1 MKFKAREKR
10 NSGFTLVEMLAV
22 TAIVVILLAIG
33 MVAVVHYVRW
43 LRITEL
49 DNSAREIYLAAEN
62 RAVLLSAGGRL
73 DKLVEKADGKPMA
86 LPAEERGATP
96 LAAGGA
102 AGQTVQARYI
112 YYNGTAG
119 GGNEDVLAELLP
131 QGTIDPALRGGCFY
145 VVYEIKTDE
154 DGTQSGLG
162 SVTDVF
168 YAEESD
174 AWEDAANFETFYRA
188 WKGSSR
194 QKRLDEKKMFGY
206 YGGAA
211 AENGGANSLKAPLL
225 EVINGEE
232 LIVRLTY
239 SRPAGE
245 PRTAEVTLDYGG
257 CEVRLDQLT
266 QAKWLR
272 KDSEVTNPFQNTVT
286 HTREWVLDTLEKDGP
301 RFQEL
306 FQAGVGAFTGN
317 PGPIGENF
325 TVTARIRSTT
335 VASPDVV
342 NGPHNSLFA
351 DGSSRET
358 AYVENLRHLQN
369 LDHDFSKVEG
379 KKTAVQTG
387 DIDCGASMFTGY
399 EFVPIQNDEL
409 KSYCGSHAANEGAE
423 AAAHFIKGLTVTAA
437 SANGRNGG
445 LFATVQ
451 GDSAN
456 KQWSFQDVRLINAQ
470 VKAAEESTGRSLSAG
485 ALVGNAVD
493 ASFENC
499 WVYWEGEALE
509 ELKASIS
516 ETGLEDNHY
525 QITGSSAGGLAGRL
539 DGGTI
544 KNCLAATL
552 VKGTNTAGGL
562 VGLAEDTVTVE
573 RSYADC
579 YLTAGT
585 VAGLVGATDGTVSF
599 TNVYAAGFIN
609 NATEN
614 AAGLC
619 NKGKVVTGVTVTA
632 RNVYSAMHY
641 KNTENVTIIPLAE
654 GVVHNDTTRCYY
666 LNVDK
671 YGKTFKYMSEQT
683 FLTSMGDNFAWK
695 QSDSHPYS
703 LLTALN
709 AYPFPGLKDLPH
721 YGDWNAEFVKPALA
735 YFEKYQRIG
744 DGTAEYGFFTD
755 GVDSLKKD
763 TEVAGN
769 YTVPLD
775 GYAVA
780 FREEDLEGLNI
791 GINKDGGRITEFTIQ
806 IAFAYPNKDGA
817 IPTTPQAISYT
828 YRRNGDTDIYA
839 TDPAQTGGVIYYLA
853 PLPDEAVNSSYAS
866 EHFYQTVKFRIV
878 SGAASEEAVYV
889 YSPHFAKAM
898 AAMPEGMTESELEA
912 SIASMG
918 RWVQAYVRTPRHLRA
933 LSQFAAYYHTTEG
946 RSHTF
951 RQELDL
957 DYTAYKGYDWAAG
970 DGKTDPRIQAPIG
983 RFGAS
988 FNGVY
993 HGDCH
998 TIAGVKF
1005 QTAGVQYAGLFGLS
1019 VGTLQDIVYLMDPE
1033 QSVAAE
1039 RGGGSLYLGGLAGGN
1054 SGTIR
1059 NCAVAGAKLEIAI
1072 HNKGAAYVG
1081 GLVGLNEGTI
1091 RSCAAEVAGLS
1102 ASGDDYSNVYT
1113 GGLVGRNAGTGGS
1126 GIFTS
1131 YAVGYISGKVVE
1143 GSMVRVCGFVGY
1155 NTGYIEGSY
1164 AAARLESS
1172 GTGAEVY
1179 GFCGERLGTQ
1189 RDNYFVDRGNFTYR
1203 GEPYNGTY
1211 ATGAERA
1218 TPVSY
1223 QLMCVGDP
1231 AEDETKPKLAGMIP
1245 GGQAVNGNPPK
1256 EEGQE
1261 PPSFP
1266 LPTGVKDRHGDAVH
1280 YGQWPEELDLGNM
1293 GVYYW
1298 EKLEL
1303 PAASEADKTRQVY
1316 GVSMLKV
1323 DPDKSTVEKI
1333 STLSN
1338 ARSDGGV
1345 VTDYGYGWYYEAQK
1359 TGNSV
1364 KTEFAADGLYYMG
1377 NGGKEVQ
1384 WEDQPSDETVD
1395 KELAELMPGY
1405 QFQSYHSFVPNPNP
1419 NANGNSTGARAGLY
1433 ATGVK
1438 DKDGKEKTPNG
1449 TVTLKEENVKVTFEI
1464 NPHFADALAV
1474 DTLPDKWEKPEG
1486 EIAVSPGTEESN
1498 PYEVRAMGQ
1507 LSAINWNSTN
1517 RDTKTVINGWNNN
1530 TEFPYLSY
1538 GGQIRGYVWK
1548 QTHDIHGNSGIYT
1561 PIAEYYAHANNG
1573 GFGSLYGWFGGSFD
1587 GDDYVIENV
1596 NIQGQTSSVAGLFG
1610 VVFNG
1615 SLKNIVLYSSDGQGK
1630 ITNKIDSTM
1639 DSPWYSMGT
1648 LAGIASA
1655 RQGTAGYK
1663 GSAVENCSASGY
1675 TIKYKT
1681 YNRMDKGGNQEEGGS
1696 TIGGLLGASDMEL
1709 NKCAAVTNI
1718 EILKS
1723 DAVSTFGND
1732 NLRAGGLTGVCQNK
1746 ITNCYAGGSIDVTDG
1761 VIVKKQNGLF
1771 FGGIV
1776 GGGYF
1781 RELTVNGIGVKI
1793 GGGSIGAGGR
1803 MELTNCY
1810 SYVELP
1816 SENTVV
1822 YTTKGSMASSSNPTA
1837 SGAAVNT
1844 HIRAL
1849 YAIGGQGDG
1858 NSSYTAKNCYY
1869 LKSEVMK
1876 NNLSGVTTTMP
1887 YDDGNGGTFKLET
1900 DLALDRDSIQT
1911 VVLRADN
1918 KPLRIGGP
1926 DANGG
1931 PFVERRIS
1939 LTSDDV
1945 GEKFL
1950 ISYQANSSGYTYHSP
1965 DRDFLTIKIDEMDY
1979 QCLYVDKTASCMP
1992 IFTLERNGPTDD
2004 SKWVTF
2010 RGWAT
2015 GISGNQVTG
2024 LTMDPT
2030 DPTTLPV
2037 SSWNSLMAVTY
2048 NQLKVS
2054 NKTGA
2059 VLNRLDDFAP
2069 VTDTEG
2075 SFAIPGKYSYN
2086 AAARLQGLNYPF
2098 PTILTREGGSIHV
2111 HYGDWPLN
2119 GIERANGGAPIRL
2132 DLMQENKDTE
2142 QELLRLSA
2150 GVPGGGTWTLE
2161 EKTPAEGETPVMKA
2175 YLGDAE
2181 DTKEFT
2187 DTNGSCKQTV
2197 KGLKPGQTEVTVV
2210 YRQGGEEYRMPI
2222 TVQVTAPL
2230 RVKTRISPIYVFPG
2244 AQIKAPLVLCDDEG
2258 NELTEEKLAEVKIDL
2273 DKSQCKRPEELL
2285 EWATLHR
2292 DPDEGYY
2299 YLELTAVDDPE
2310 KIGQEP
2316 EALPVS
2322 VSYTYQGTEIE
2333 AEISTLSVQMK
2344 PLPEPETVTVEDKD
2358 VTRITFEAISLDEKD
2373 EAGVTVTAETTV
2385 KEVRVDRV
2393 KEPEPADPDNPATDP
2408 DAAADPAEKP
2418 EAKAEGNAVLLKN
2431 YAPDTEVTLT
2441 LTLELRR
2448 SDAGAD
2454 EPPITQIVP
2463 MTVNI
2468 PKAGPVTPEGDGT
2481 GTDQTENQ
2489 NTAGN
2494 AATEPETSQEAKLP
2508 EGADPALPAEKKAD
2522 PVPEEEAGAGE
2533 DGTAPEQ

>member
-73 DKLVEKADGKPMA
+73 DKLVTEAKGGTMA

-102 AGQTVQARYI
+102 AQQTAQARYI

-119 GGNEDVLAELLP
+119 SGEDVLAELLP

-211 AENGGANSLKAPLL
+211 AENGGANSLKEPQL
-225 EVINGEE
+225 EVINGEK

-239 SRPAGE
+239 SEPMGE

-266 QAKWLR
+266 QAKWMR
-272 KDSEVTNPFQNTVT
+272 KNDTVTNPFQNTVT

-306 FQAGVGAFTGN
+306 FQAGVGAVTGN
-317 PGPIGENF
+317 PGPMGGDF

-342 NGPHNSLFA
+342 SAPRNSLFA
-351 DGSSRET
+351 DGSGGET

-369 LDHDFSKVEG
+369 LDQNFSGVKG
-379 KKTAVQTG
+379 KKAAVQTG

-399 EFVPIQNDEL
+399 EFVPIQNDNDEL

-423 AAAHFIKGLTVTAA
+423 TAVHFIKGLKVTAT

-445 LFATVQ
+445 LFSTAPS
-451 GDSAN
+451 DME
-456 KQWSFQDVRLINAQ
+456 FQNVRLINASIKMSAG
-470 VKAAEESTGRSLSAG
+470 VPAG
-485 ALVGNAVD
+485 ALAGVATGTT
-493 ASFENC
+493 FTNC
-499 WVYWEGEALE
+499 WVYWEGEELE
-509 ELKASIS
+509 ELKASIPES
-516 ETGLEDNHY
+516 GLADNHY
-525 QITGSSAGGLAGRL
+525 QITGSSAGGLVGQL
-539 DGGTI
+539 NGGTI
-544 KNCLAATL
+544 TDCLAATL
-552 VKGTNTAGGL
+552 VKGTTAAGGL
-562 VGLAEDTVTVE
+562 VGQTTGVTVST
-573 RSYADC
+573 SYADC
-579 YLTAGT
+579 YLVAPTAGGLIGT
-585 VAGLVGATDGTVSF
+585 AGGTVMLA
-599 TNVYAAGFIN
+599 NVYAAGFIDN
-609 NATEN
+609 TVEGAK
-614 AAGLC
+614 AAGLLC
-619 NKGKVVTGVTVTA
+619 SGNATA
-632 RNVYSAMHY
+632 NHAYSAMHY
-641 KNTENVTIIPLAE
+641 ESTEGAIVPLAA
-654 GVVHNDTTRCYY
+654 GVTAGDGSRCYY
-666 LNVDK
+666 LGVDK
-671 YGKTFKYMSEQT
+671 DGQPYEDMIEQE
-683 FLTSMGDNFAWK
+683 FLTKMGADFGWK
-695 QSDSHPYS
+695 YSDSHPYS
-703 LLTALN
+703 LLKDLTT
-709 AYPFPGLKDLPH
+709 YPFPGLKELPH

-735 YFEKYQRIG
+735 YFEKYKPMG
-744 DGTAEYGFFTD
+744 DGTEQYGFYAD
-755 GVDSLKKD
+755 SVDTLKKD
-763 TEVAGN
+763 TEVEGN
-769 YTVPLD
+769 WTVPLD

-780 FREEDLEGLNI
+780 FRAED
-791 GINKDGGRITEFTIQ
+791 
-806 IAFAYPNKDGA
+806 A
-817 IPTTPQAISYT
+817 
-828 YRRNGDTDIYA
+828 NGDVRVTFTYYDEHG
-839 TDPAQTGGVIYYLA
+839 TEQTCDQAYHKNEGGIHDKLWEVEHKGETYYLA
-853 PLPDEAVNSSYAS
+853 ILPQEVIVGSDYAS
-866 EHFYQTVKFRIV
+866 ENFYQRLGISVKNGPITW
-878 SGAASEEAVYV
+878 AAYC
-889 YSPHFAKAM
+889 PHFAKTARPISEETTDRELANM
-898 AAMPEGMTESELEA
+898 AK
-912 SIASMG
+912 
-918 RWVQAYVRTPRHLRA
+918 QARHSVRTPRHLRA
-933 LSQFAAYYHTTEG
+933 LSGHGEYYHAAG
-946 RSHTF
+946 GQGYSF
-951 RQELDL
+951 SQELDL
-957 DYTAYKGYDWAAG
+957 DYTTYEGEIFEGENLAHYSWIDG
-970 DGKTDPRIQAPIG
+970 DGSTKSEKRIQAPIG
-983 RFGAS
+983 RSGAS

-993 HGDCH
+993 HGGCH

-1005 QTAGVQYAGLFGLS
+1005 QTAGEQYAGLFGLS
-1019 VGTLQDIVYLMDPE
+1019 VGTLQDIVYLMDPD
-1033 QSVAAE
+1033 QPVAAE

-1113 GGLVGRNAGTGGS
+1113 GGLVGRNAGAGGS

-1211 ATGAERA
+1211 ATGAETA
-1218 TPVSY
+1218 APVSY
-1223 QLMCVGDP
+1223 QLMCGGEP
-1231 AEDETKPKLAGMIP
+1231 AEGETRPKLAGMIQS
-1245 GGQAVNGNPPK
+1245 GRAVNGNPPK
-1256 EEGQE
+1256 KGEETS
-1261 PPSFP
+1261 PRFP
-1266 LPTGVKDRHGDAVH
+1266 LPTGVKDRHGAAVH

-1303 PAASEADKTRQVY
+1303 PAASGADKTRQVY

-1345 VTDYGYGWYYEAQK
+1345 VTDYGYGWYYETQEEA
-1359 TGNSV
+1359 GNTV
-1364 KTEFAADGLYYMG
+1364 ETEFDAKGLYYTED
-1377 NGGKEVQ
+1377 GGQVAP
-1384 WEDQPSDETVD
+1384 WTDQESDKAVD
-1395 KELAELMPGY
+1395 EKLAELMPGY
-1405 QFQSYHSFVPNPNP
+1405 AFQSYHSFVPNPNP
-1419 NANGNSTGARAGLY
+1419 NVNGNTGARAGLY
-1433 ATGVK
+1433 AIGVK
-1438 DKDGKEKTPNG
+1438 DEYGKEKTPNG
-1449 TVTLKEENVKVTFEI
+1449 TVTLEEGNVTVTFEV

-1474 DTLPDKWEKPEG
+1474 QTDMLPDKWKEPEG
-1486 EIAVSPGTEESN
+1486 EIAVSPGTKESN

-1517 RDTKTVINGWNNN
+1517 RDTKTVIDGESNN
-1530 TEFPYLSY
+1530 TQFPYLSY
-1538 GGQIRGYVWK
+1538 SGKTQAYTWL
-1548 QTHDIHGNSGIYT
+1548 QTHDLNGWGGTYT
-1561 PIAEYYAHANNG
+1561 PIAEYYDRSNANEDAK
-1573 GFGSLYGWFGGSFD
+1573 LKGWFGGTFD

-1596 NIQGQTSSVAGLFG
+1596 NIQGQESSCAGLFG
-1610 VVFNG
+1610 
-1615 SLKNIVLYSSDGQGK
+1615 IVY
-1630 ITNKIDSTM
+1630 N
-1639 DSPWYSMGT
+1639 GT
-1648 LAGIASA
+1648 LRSVILHSSNGEETISGFGGATGSVWYAMGGLAGLAASSKA
-1655 RQGTAGYK
+1655 EG
-1663 GSAVENCSASGY
+1663 AVENCAVSGY
-1675 TIKYKT
+1675 TVRASFQLKEAD
-1681 YNRMDKGGNQEEGGS
+1681 RSWGGANV
-1696 TIGGLLGASDMEL
+1696 GGLLGVSNMALKNCS
-1709 NKCAAVTNI
+1709 AVTDI
-1718 EILKS
+1718 KIKS
-1723 DAVSTFGND
+1723 CSPGND
-1732 NLRAGGLTGVCQNK
+1732 NMRVGGLVGVSQNK
-1746 ITNCYAGGSIDVTDG
+1746 FDKSKSDEYNINRTDCAVQNCYAGGSIVLGNNVTVNSG
-1761 VIVKKQNGLF
+1761 KGIYI
-1771 FGGIV
+1771 GGIV
-1776 GGGYF
+1776 GGSYVKPLSIDGY
-1781 RELTVNGIGVKI
+1781 VVGITGFGNNERNETNNTLI
-1793 GGGSIGAGGR
+1793 
-1803 MELTNCY
+1803 NCY
-1810 SYVELP
+1810 SYVTLP
-1816 SENTVV
+1816 KQDAHARLLGLFAVGGTGEI
-1822 YTTKGSMASSSNPTA
+1822 NPKQA
-1837 SGAAVNT
+1837 
-1844 HIRAL
+1844 
-1849 YAIGGQGDG
+1849 DG
-1858 NSSYTAKNCYY
+1858 VANHGVCTIQNCYY

-1876 NNLSGVTTTMP
+1876 NNL
-1887 YDDGNGGTFKLET
+1887 DGIYTVNSHQLKT
-1900 DLALDRDSIQT
+1900 DLDLTRDSVQMIARDEKGNIKRNT
-1911 VVLRADN
+1911 N
-1918 KPLRIGGP
+1918 
-1926 DANGG
+1926 NS
-1931 PFVERRIS
+1931 FVEQRLS

-1945 GEKFL
+1945 GKKFL
-1950 ISYQANSSGYTYHSP
+1950 VSYSDNGNSGWTYYRSVMFG
-1965 DRDFLTIKIDEMDY
+1965 DKT
-1979 QCLYVDKTASCMP
+1979 CLYRDDAASSCMP
-1992 IFTLERNGPTDD
+1992 IFTIEGVGPTDD
-2004 SKWVTF
+2004 SRWVTF
-2010 RGWAT
+2010 MGWAT
-2015 GISGNQVTG
+2015 GIANGKVG
-2024 LTMDPT
+2024 GVIADPT
-2030 DPTTLPV
+2030 KLAV
-2037 SSWNSLMAVTY
+2037 SAWNNLMAVTY

-2054 NKTGA
+2054 NGTGA
-2059 VLNRLDDFAP
+2059 VLSRLGAFDP

-2142 QELLRLSA
+2142 KEKLTLSA
-2150 GVPGGGTWTLE
+2150 GVPSGGTWTLVE
-2161 EKTPAEGETPVMKA
+2161 EPLAEGETPVMKA
-2175 YLGDAE
+2175 YWGDDE
-2181 DTKEFT
+2181 NSKTFHDTS
-2187 DTNGSCKQTV
+2187 GSCELTV

-2210 YRQGGEEYRMPI
+2210 YKQGVEEYRMPI

-2230 RVKTRISPIYVFPG
+2230 RVKTEVSPIYVFPG
-2244 AQIKAPLVLCDDEG
+2244 AQIRAPLVLCDDEG
-2258 NELTEEKLAEVKIDL
+2258 KELGPEKLKDVEINL
-2273 DKSQCKRPEELL
+2273 GKSQCKWPEELL
-2285 EWATLHR
+2285 EGATLHQ

-2299 YLELTAVDDPE
+2299 YLELTVVDDPE

-2344 PLPEPETVTVEDKD
+2344 ALPKPETDKD
-2358 VTRITFEAISLDEKD
+2358 GVTRIELPMVGEDGVDTIVTKVMVGGTELTKA
-2373 EAGVTVTAETTV
+2373 EAGNP
-2385 KEVRVDRV
+2385 VD
-2393 KEPEPADPDNPATDP
+2393 PADPDAPAPDP
-2408 DAAADPAEKP
+2408 VAVWVD
-2418 EAKAEGNAVLLKN
+2418 NAVLLKN
-2431 YAPDTEVTLT
+2431 YDPDTEVTLT

-2454 EPPITQIVP
+2454 ERPITQIVP
-2463 MTVNI
+2463 MTVTI
-2468 PKAGPVTPEGDGT
+2468 PKTDPVTPEGDGT
-2481 GTDQTENQ
+2481 GTDQTEKQ

-2494 AATEPETSQEAKLP
+2494 AAPEPEASQEAKLP
-2508 EGADPALPAEKKAD
+2508 EGAEKKTD

>member
-73 DKLVEKADGKPMA
+73 DKLVEKANGKTIA

-102 AGQTVQARYI
+102 AQQSAQARYI
-112 YYNGTAG
+112 YYDSAAG
-119 GGNEDVLAELLP
+119 GGEDVLAELLP

-145 VVYEIKTDE
+145 VVYEIKKDE

-174 AWEDAANFETFYRA
+174 PWKNEGFETFYQQ

-194 QKRLDEKKMFGY
+194 QRRLDEKKMFGY

-245 PRTAEVTLDYGG
+245 ARTAEVTLYYDG
-257 CEVRLDQLT
+257 CRVRLDELPRG
-266 QAKWLR
+266 KWWTEET
-272 KDSEVTNPFQNTVT
+272 KQDVFQNTVT
-286 HTREWVLDTLEKDGP
+286 HTCTWVLDTLKENGP
-301 RFQEL
+301 RFRDL
-306 FQAGVGAFTGN
+306 FDANLDAVTGN
-317 PGPIGENF
+317 PGPMGGDF

-342 NGPHNSLFA
+342 SAPRNSLFA
-351 DGSSRET
+351 DGSGGET

-369 LDHDFSKVEG
+369 LDQNFSGVKG
-379 KKTAVQTG
+379 KKAAVQTG
-387 DIDCGASMFTGY
+387 DIDCGASMFIGY
-399 EFVPIQNDEL
+399 EFVPIQNNEL

-423 AAAHFIKGLTVTAA
+423 AAAHFIKGLKVTAA

-445 LFATVQ
+445 LFSTVPS
-451 GDSAN
+451 GME
-456 KQWSFQDVRLINAQ
+456 FRDVCLINTS
-470 VKAAEESTGRSLSAG
+470 VKMGAGVSTGALAG
-485 ALVGNAVD
+485 VATNTT
-493 ASFENC
+493 FTNC

-509 ELKASIS
+509 ELKASIP
-516 ETGLEDNHY
+516 ETGLEDKHY
-525 QITGSSAGGLAGRL
+525 QITGSSAGGLVGEL
-539 DGGTI
+539 NGGMI
-544 KNCLAATL
+544 KGCLAATL

-585 VAGLVGATDGTVSF
+585 VAGLVGATDGTVRF

-609 NATEN
+609 NATVN

-619 NKGKVVTGVTVTA
+619 NKGKAVLGVAVTA
-632 RNVYSAMHY
+632 QNVYSAMNY
-641 KNTENVTIIPLAE
+641 KNTEITIIPLAE
-654 GVVHNDTTRCYY
+654 GVGHSDTAHRYY
-666 LNVDK
+666 LNVDEN
-671 YGKTFKYMSEQT
+671 GKSFKGMTEQA
-683 FLTSMGDNFAWK
+683 FLTSMGAGFEWK

-735 YFEKYQRIG
+735 YFEKYQKIG
-744 DGTAEYGFFTD
+744 GGTAEYGFFTD

-763 TEVAGN
+763 TEVEGK

-780 FREEDLEGLNI
+780 FREEDLKELGIAVKDSDGTAKAFKLNI
-791 GINKDGGRITEFTIQ
+791 Q
-806 IAFAYPNKDGA
+806 FAYPDEKGA
-817 IPTTPQAISYT
+817 MKKPDPKTYT
-828 YRRNGDTDIYA
+828 YGENLYTVEV
-839 TDPAQTGGVIYYLA
+839 GGVTYYLA
-853 PLPDEAVNSSYAS
+853 PLPDDAINSKYAS
-866 EHFYQTVKFRIV
+866 EHFYQTVKFKIV
-878 SGAASEEAVYV
+878 SGATSEEAVYV
-889 YSPHFAKAM
+889 YSPHFARTAS
-898 AAMPEGMTESELEA
+898 AMPEGMTESELEA

-933 LSQFAAYYHTTEG
+933 LSQFTAYYHTTEG

-970 DGKTDPRIQAPIG
+970 DDKTDLRIQEPIG

-993 HGDCH
+993 HGGCH

-1033 QSVAAE
+1033 QPVAAE

-1211 ATGAERA
+1211 ATGAETA

-1223 QLMCVGDP
+1223 QLMCGGDP
-1231 AEDETKPKLAGMIP
+1231 ADGEKKPVLEEKGMAP
-1245 GGQAVNGNPPK
+1245 GGWAVNGNPPK
-1256 EEGQE
+1256 EGEE
-1261 PPSFP
+1261 TSPRFP

-1419 NANGNSTGARAGLY
+1419 NANGNSIGARAGLY

-1438 DKDGKEKTPNG
+1438 DKDGKEGTPNG

-1517 RDTKTVINGWNNN
+1517 RDTKTVIDGESNN
-1530 TEFPYLSY
+1530 TQFPYLSY
-1538 GGQIRGYVWK
+1538 SGKTQAYTWL
-1548 QTHDIHGNSGIYT
+1548 QTHDLNGWGGTYT
-1561 PIAEYYAHANNG
+1561 PIAEYYDRSNANEDAK
-1573 GFGSLYGWFGGSFD
+1573 LKGWFGGTFD

-1596 NIQGQTSSVAGLFG
+1596 NIQGQESSCAGLFG
-1610 VVFNG
+1610 
-1615 SLKNIVLYSSDGQGK
+1615 IVY
-1630 ITNKIDSTM
+1630 N
-1639 DSPWYSMGT
+1639 GT
-1648 LAGIASA
+1648 LRSVILHSSNGEETISGFGGATGSVWYAMGGLAGLAASSKPE
-1655 RQGTAGYK
+1655 G
-1663 GSAVENCSASGY
+1663 AVENCAVSGY
-1675 TIKYKT
+1675 TVRASFQLKEA
-1681 YNRMDKGGNQEEGGS
+1681 NNSWGGANV
-1696 TIGGLLGASDMEL
+1696 GGLLGVSNMALKNCS
-1709 NKCAAVTNI
+1709 AVTDIKI
-1718 EILKS
+1718 ESCSPGK
-1723 DAVSTFGND
+1723 D
-1732 NLRAGGLTGVCQNK
+1732 NMRVGGLVGVSQNK
-1746 ITNCYAGGSIDVTDG
+1746 FDKSMSDEYNINRTDCAVQNCYAGGSIVLGNNVTVNSG
-1761 VIVKKQNGLF
+1761 KGIYI
-1771 FGGIV
+1771 GGIV
-1776 GGGYF
+1776 GGSYVKPLSIDGY
-1781 RELTVNGIGVKI
+1781 VVGITGFGNNERNETNNTLI
-1793 GGGSIGAGGR
+1793 
-1803 MELTNCY
+1803 NCY
-1810 SYVELP
+1810 SYVTLP
-1816 SENTVV
+1816 KQDAHARLLGLFAVGGTGEI
-1822 YTTKGSMASSSNPTA
+1822 NPKQA
-1837 SGAAVNT
+1837 
-1844 HIRAL
+1844 
-1849 YAIGGQGDG
+1849 DG
-1858 NSSYTAKNCYY
+1858 VANHGVCTIQNCYY

-1876 NNLSGVTTTMP
+1876 NNL
-1887 YDDGNGGTFKLET
+1887 DGIYTVNSHQLKT
-1900 DLALDRDSIQT
+1900 DLDLTRDSVQVIARDEKGNIKRNT
-1911 VVLRADN
+1911 N
-1918 KPLRIGGP
+1918 
-1926 DANGG
+1926 NS
-1931 PFVERRIS
+1931 FVEQRLS

-1945 GEKFL
+1945 GKKFL
-1950 ISYQANSSGYTYHSP
+1950 VSYSDNGNSGWTYYRSVMFG
-1965 DRDFLTIKIDEMDY
+1965 DKT
-1979 QCLYVDKTASCMP
+1979 CLYRDDAASSCMP
-1992 IFTLERNGPTDD
+1992 IFTIEGVGPTGD
-2004 SKWVTF
+2004 SRWVTF
-2010 RGWAT
+2010 MGWAT
-2015 GISGNQVTG
+2015 GIANGKVG
-2024 LTMDPT
+2024 GVIADPT
-2030 DPTTLPV
+2030 KLAV
-2037 SSWNSLMAVTY
+2037 SAWNNLMAVTY

-2054 NKTGA
+2054 NGTGA
-2059 VLNRLDDFAP
+2059 VLSRLGAFDP

-2142 QELLRLSA
+2142 KEKLTLSA
-2150 GVPGGGTWTLE
+2150 GVPSGGTWTLVE
-2161 EKTPAEGETPVMKA
+2161 EEGETPVMKA
-2175 YLGDAE
+2175 YWGDDE
-2181 DTKEFT
+2181 NSKTFHDTS
-2187 DTNGSCKQTV
+2187 GSCELTV

-2210 YRQGGEEYRMPI
+2210 YKQGVEEYRMPI

-2230 RVKTRISPIYVFPG
+2230 RVKTEVSPIYVFPG
-2244 AQIKAPLVLCDDEG
+2244 AQIRAPLVLCDDEG
-2258 NELTEEKLAEVKIDL
+2258 KELGPEKLKDVEINL
-2273 DKSQCKRPEELL
+2273 GKSQCKWPEELL
-2285 EWATLHR
+2285 EGATLHQ

-2299 YLELTAVDDPE
+2299 YLELTVVDDPE

-2344 PLPEPETVTVEDKD
+2344 PLPKPETVTVEGED
-2358 VTRITFEAISLDEKD
+2358 VTQITFEAISLDEKD

-2385 KEVRVDRV
+2385 KEVRIDSV

-2408 DAAADPAEKP
+2408 DAATDPAEKP

-2431 YAPDTEVTLT
+2431 YDPDTEVTLT

-2454 EPPITQIVP
+2454 ERPITQIVP
-2463 MTVNI
+2463 MTVTI
-2468 PKAGPVTPEGDGT
+2468 PKTDPVTPEGDGT
-2481 GTDQTENQ
+2481 GTDQTEKQ

-2494 AATEPETSQEAKLP
+2494 AAPEPEASQEAKLP
-2508 EGADPALPAEKKAD
+2508 EGAEKKTD

-2533 DGTAPEQ
+2533 DGTAREQ

>member
-73 DKLVEKADGKPMA
+73 DKLVEKAKDGTMA
-86 LPAEERGATP
+86 LPAEERGSTP

-102 AGQTVQARYI
+102 AGQTVQAQYI
-112 YYNGTAG
+112 YYDSAAG
-119 GGNEDVLAELLP
+119 SGEDVLAELLP

-145 VVYEIKTDE
+145 VVYEIKKDE

-174 AWEDAANFETFYRA
+174 PWKDEGFETFYQA

-194 QKRLDEKKMFGY
+194 QKRLDEQKMFGY

-239 SRPAGE
+239 SEPMGE
-245 PRTAEVTLDYGG
+245 PRTAEVTLNYGG
-257 CEVRLDQLT
+257 CKVRLDQLT
-266 QAKWLR
+266 QAKWMR
-272 KDSEVTNPFQNTVT
+272 KNDTVTNPFQNTVT

-301 RFQEL
+301 RFQDL
-306 FQAGVGAFTGN
+306 FQAGVGAVTGT
-317 PGPIGENF
+317 PGPMGGDF
-325 TVTARIRSTT
+325 TVTATIRSTT

-342 NGPHNSLFA
+342 IGPHNSLFA
-351 DGSSRET
+351 DGSGEET

-409 KSYCGSHAANEGAE
+409 KSYCGSYAASEGADSVT
-423 AAAHFIKGLTVTAA
+423 HFIKGLTVTAA

-456 KQWSFQDVRLINAQ
+456 KQWSFQDVRLINTRI
-470 VKAAEESTGRSLSAG
+470 AANDGLKPVPAG
-485 ALVGNAVD
+485 ALAGVATNTT
-493 ASFENC
+493 FTNC

-509 ELKASIS
+509 ALKVSIPES
-516 ETGLEDNHY
+516 GLKDNHY
-525 QITGSSAGGLAGRL
+525 QITGTNAGGLVGEL
-539 DGGTI
+539 NGGMI
-544 KNCLAATL
+544 KGCLAATL

-585 VAGLVGATDGTVSF
+585 VAGLVGATDGTVRF

-609 NATEN
+609 NATVN

-619 NKGKVVTGVTVTA
+619 NKGKAVLGVAVTA
-632 RNVYSAMHY
+632 QNVYSAMNY
-641 KNTENVTIIPLAE
+641 KNTEITIIPLAE
-654 GVVHNDTTRCYY
+654 GVGHSDTAHRYY
-666 LNVDK
+666 LNVDEN
-671 YGKTFKYMSEQT
+671 GKSFKNMTEQA
-683 FLTSMGDNFAWK
+683 FLTSMEAGFEWK

-703 LLTALN
+703 LLMALN

-735 YFEKYQRIG
+735 YFEKYQNEG
-744 DGTAEYGFFTD
+744 GTVEYGLFAD

-763 TEVAGN
+763 TEVKGK

-780 FREEDLEGLNI
+780 FREEDLKELGIAVKDSDGTAKAFKLNI
-791 GINKDGGRITEFTIQ
+791 Q
-806 IAFAYPNKDGA
+806 FAYPDEKGA
-817 IPTTPQAISYT
+817 MKKPDPKTYT
-828 YRRNGDTDIYA
+828 YGENLYTVEV
-839 TDPAQTGGVIYYLA
+839 GGVTYYLA
-853 PLPDEAVNSSYAS
+853 PLPDDAINSKHAS
-866 EHFYQTVKFRIV
+866 EHFYQTVKFQIAN
-878 SGAASEEAVYV
+878 GAGSEEAVYV
-889 YSPHFAKAM
+889 YSPHFART
-898 AAMPEGMTESELEA
+898 AASMPEDMTESELEA

-918 RWVQAYVRTPRHLRA
+918 RWVQAYVRTPRHLQA

-957 DYTAYKGYDWAAG
+957 DYTAYEGYDWAAG
-970 DGKTDPRIQAPIG
+970 DDKPDRRIQDPIG

-1019 VGTLQDIVYLMDPE
+1019 VGTLQDIVYLMDPD
-1033 QSVAAE
+1033 QPVTAE

-1059 NCAVAGAKLEIAI
+1059 NCAVAGAKLEIAV

-1223 QLMCVGDP
+1223 QLMCGGEP
-1231 AEDETKPKLAGMIP
+1231 AEGEKKPVLVKKGMEP
-1245 GGQAVNGNPPK
+1245 DGRAVNGNPPK
-1256 EEGQE
+1256 EGEE
-1261 PPSFP
+1261 TSLRFP

-1303 PAASEADKTRQVY
+1303 PAASGADKTRQVY

-1345 VTDYGYGWYYEAQK
+1345 VTDYGYGWYYETQEEA
-1359 TGNSV
+1359 GNTV
-1364 KTEFAADGLYYMG
+1364 ETEFDAKGLYYTED
-1377 NGGKEVQ
+1377 GGQVAP
-1384 WEDQPSDETVD
+1384 WTDQESDKAVD
-1395 KELAELMPGY
+1395 EKLAELMPGY
-1405 QFQSYHSFVPNPNP
+1405 AFQSYHSFVPNPNP

-1438 DKDGKEKTPNG
+1438 DEYGKEKTPNG
-1449 TVTLKEENVKVTFEI
+1449 TVTLTQGVEVTFEV

-1474 DTLPDKWEKPEG
+1474 QTDMLPDKWKEPEG
-1486 EIAVSPGTEESN
+1486 EIAVSPGTKESN

-1517 RDTKTVINGWNNN
+1517 RDTKTVIDGESNN
-1530 TEFPYLSY
+1530 TQFPYLSY
-1538 GGQIRGYVWK
+1538 SGKTQAYTWL
-1548 QTHDIHGNSGIYT
+1548 QTHDLNGWGGTYT
-1561 PIAEYYAHANNG
+1561 PIAEYYDRSNANEDAE
-1573 GFGSLYGWFGGSFD
+1573 LKGWFGGTFD

-1596 NIQGQTSSVAGLFG
+1596 NIQGQESSCAGLFG
-1610 VVFNG
+1610 
-1615 SLKNIVLYSSDGQGK
+1615 IVY
-1630 ITNKIDSTM
+1630 N
-1639 DSPWYSMGT
+1639 GT
-1648 LAGIASA
+1648 LRSVILHSSNGEETISGFGGATGSVWYAMGGLAGLAASSKA
-1655 RQGTAGYK
+1655 EG
-1663 GSAVENCSASGY
+1663 AVENCAVSGY
-1675 TIKYKT
+1675 TVRASFQLKEAD
-1681 YNRMDKGGNQEEGGS
+1681 RSWGGANV
-1696 TIGGLLGASDMEL
+1696 GGLLGVSNMALKNCS
-1709 NKCAAVTNI
+1709 AVTDIKI
-1718 EILKS
+1718 ESCSPGK
-1723 DAVSTFGND
+1723 D
-1732 NLRAGGLTGVCQNK
+1732 NMRVGGLVGVSQNK
-1746 ITNCYAGGSIDVTDG
+1746 FDKSMSDEYNINRTDCAVQNCYAGGSISLGNGVTVNNEKG
-1761 VIVKKQNGLF
+1761 IYI
-1771 FGGIV
+1771 GGIV
-1776 GGGYF
+1776 GGSYVKPLSIDGYVVGITGF
-1781 RELTVNGIGVKI
+1781 GNNGRNETNNTLI
-1793 GGGSIGAGGR
+1793 
-1803 MELTNCY
+1803 NCY
-1810 SYVELP
+1810 SYVTLP
-1816 SENTVV
+1816 KQDAHTRLLGLFAVGGTGEI
-1822 YTTKGSMASSSNPTA
+1822 NPK
-1837 SGAAVNT
+1837 
-1844 HIRAL
+1844 
-1849 YAIGGQGDG
+1849 QDDG
-1858 NSSYTAKNCYY
+1858 VANHGVCTIQNCYY

-1876 NNLSGVTTTMP
+1876 NNP
-1887 YDDGNGGTFKLET
+1887 DGFDVIRPAGKLKT
-1900 DLALDRDSIQT
+1900 NLDLDRNAVQ
-1911 VVLRADN
+1911 VVALREDN
-1918 KPLRIGGP
+1918 KPLRTTGG
-1926 DANGG
+1926 DTG
-1931 PFVERRIS
+1931 PFVEYQKS
-1939 LTSDDV
+1939 LTADDV
-1945 GEKFL
+1945 GHDFVLSHEQ
-1950 ISYQANSSGYTYHSP
+1950 SNNSGWTYHQSFARNENGKKYTY
-1965 DRDFLTIKIDEMDY
+1965 
-1979 QCLYVDKTASCMP
+1979 LYDGTLSAGTP
-1992 IFTLERNGPTDD
+1992 IFRINDEHPNGHPADD
-2004 SKWVTF
+2004 GLWATF
-2010 RGWAT
+2010 MGWAT
-2015 GISGNQVTG
+2015 GAANGLPDG
-2024 LTMDPT
+2024 LTT
-2030 DPTTLPV
+2030 DPRTFVNMNVP
-2037 SSWNSLMAVTY
+2037 MAVTY
-2048 NQLKVS
+2048 AQMSDKAMC
-2054 NKTGA
+2054 GY
-2059 VLNRLDDFAP
+2059 LNRGSGAKQFHP

-2142 QELLRLSA
+2142 KEKLTLSA
-2150 GVPGGGTWTLE
+2150 GVPSGGTWTLVE
-2161 EKTPAEGETPVMKA
+2161 EEGETPVMKA
-2175 YLGDAE
+2175 YWGDDE
-2181 DTKEFT
+2181 NSETFHDTS
-2187 DTNGSCKQTV
+2187 GSCELTV

-2210 YRQGGEEYRMPI
+2210 YKQGVEEYRMPI

-2230 RVKTRISPIYVFPG
+2230 RVKTEVSPIYVFPG
-2244 AQIKAPLVLCDDEG
+2244 AQIRAPLVLCDDEG
-2258 NELTEEKLAEVKIDL
+2258 KELGPEKLKDVEINL
-2273 DKSQCKRPEELL
+2273 GKSQCKWPEELL
-2285 EWATLHR
+2285 KGATLHQ

-2299 YLELTAVDDPE
+2299 YLELTVVDDPE

-2344 PLPEPETVTVEDKD
+2344 PLPKPETDKD
-2358 VTRITFEAISLDEKD
+2358 GVTRIELPMVGEDGVDTIVTKVMVGGTELTKA
-2373 EAGVTVTAETTV
+2373 EAGNP
-2385 KEVRVDRV
+2385 VD
-2393 KEPEPADPDNPATDP
+2393 PADPDAPAPDP
-2408 DAAADPAEKP
+2408 VAVWVD
-2418 EAKAEGNAVLLKN
+2418 NAVLLKN
-2431 YAPDTEVTLT
+2431 YASDTEVTLT

-2448 SDAGAD
+2448 SGAGAD
-2454 EPPITQIVP
+2454 GPITQIVP
-2463 MTVNI
+2463 MTVTI
-2468 PKAGPVTPEGDGT
+2468 PKTDPVTPEGDGT
-2481 GTDQTENQ
+2481 GTDQTEKQ

-2494 AATEPETSQEAKLP
+2494 AIPEPEASQEAKLP
-2508 EGADPALPAEKKAD
+2508 EGAEKKTD

>member
-73 DKLVEKADGKPMA
+73 DKLVEKANGKTMA

-102 AGQTVQARYI
+102 AQQTAQARYI

-119 GGNEDVLAELLP
+119 GGEDVMAELLP

-174 AWEDAANFETFYRA
+174 PWKNEGFETFYQV

-194 QKRLDEKKMFGY
+194 QKRLEEQKMFGY

-245 PRTAEVTLDYGG
+245 ARTAEVTLYYGG
-257 CEVRLDQLT
+257 SKVRLDQLSKV
-266 QAKWLR
+266 KWWTEETER
-272 KDSEVTNPFQNTVT
+272 DVFQNTVT
-286 HTREWVLDTLEKDGP
+286 HTCTWVLDTLKENGP
-301 RFQEL
+301 RFRDL
-306 FQAGVGAFTGN
+306 FVGNLDAVTGE
-317 PGPIGENF
+317 PGPMGGNF

-342 NGPHNSLFA
+342 SAPRNSLFA
-351 DGSSRET
+351 DGSGGET

-369 LDHDFSKVEG
+369 LDHNFSKVEG
-379 KKTAVQTG
+379 KKAAVQTG

-409 KSYCGSHAANEGAE
+409 KSYCGSYAASEGAE
-423 AAAHFIKGLTVTAA
+423 AAAHFIKGMKVTAA

-445 LFATVQ
+445 LFSTVPS
-451 GDSAN
+451 GME
-456 KQWSFQDVRLINAQ
+456 FRDVCLINSS
-470 VKAAEESTGRSLSAG
+470 VKMGAGVSTGALAG
-485 ALVGNAVD
+485 VATNTT
-493 ASFENC
+493 FTNC

-509 ELKASIS
+509 ELKASIP

-525 QITGSSAGGLAGRL
+525 QITGSSAGGLVGQL
-539 DGGTI
+539 NGGTI
-544 KNCLAATL
+544 TDCLAATL
-552 VKGTNTAGGL
+552 VKGTTAAGGL
-562 VGLAEDTVTVE
+562 VGQTTGVTVST
-573 RSYADC
+573 SYADC
-579 YLTAGT
+579 YLVAPTAGGLIGT
-585 VAGLVGATDGTVSF
+585 AGGTVMLA
-599 TNVYAAGFIN
+599 NVYAAGFIDN
-609 NATEN
+609 TVEGAK
-614 AAGLC
+614 AAGLLC
-619 NKGKVVTGVTVTA
+619 SGNATA
-632 RNVYSAMHY
+632 NHAYSAMHY
-641 KNTENVTIIPLAE
+641 ESTEGAIVPLAA
-654 GVVHNDTTRCYY
+654 GVTAGDGSRCYY
-666 LNVDK
+666 LGVDK
-671 YGKTFKYMSEQT
+671 DGKPYEDMIEQE
-683 FLTSMGDNFAWK
+683 FLTKMGADFGWK
-695 QSDSHPYS
+695 YSDSHPYS
-703 LLTALN
+703 LLKDLTT
-709 AYPFPGLKDLPH
+709 YPFPGLKELPH

-735 YFEKYQRIG
+735 YFEKYKPMG
-744 DGTAEYGFFTD
+744 DGTEQYGFYAD
-755 GVDSLKKD
+755 SVDTLKKD
-763 TEVAGN
+763 TEVEGN
-769 YTVPLD
+769 WTVPLD

-780 FREEDLEGLNI
+780 FRAED
-791 GINKDGGRITEFTIQ
+791 
-806 IAFAYPNKDGA
+806 A
-817 IPTTPQAISYT
+817 
-828 YRRNGDTDIYA
+828 NGDVRVTFTYYDEHGA
-839 TDPAQTGGVIYYLA
+839 EQTCDQAYHKNEGGIHDKLWEVEHKGETYYLA
-853 PLPDEAVNSSYAS
+853 ILPQEVIVGSDYAS
-866 EHFYQTVKFRIV
+866 ENFYQRLGISVENGPITW
-878 SGAASEEAVYV
+878 AAYC
-889 YSPHFAKAM
+889 PHFAKTARPISEETTDRELANM
-898 AAMPEGMTESELEA
+898 AK
-912 SIASMG
+912 
-918 RWVQAYVRTPRHLRA
+918 QARHSVRTPRHLRA
-933 LSQFAAYYHTTEG
+933 LSGHGEYYHAAG
-946 RSHTF
+946 GQGYSF
-951 RQELDL
+951 SQELDL
-957 DYTAYKGYDWAAG
+957 DYTTYEGEIFEGENLAHYSWIDG
-970 DGKTDPRIQAPIG
+970 DGSTKSEKRIQAPIG
-983 RFGAS
+983 RSGAS

-993 HGDCH
+993 HGGCH

-1005 QTAGVQYAGLFGLS
+1005 QTAGEQYAGLFGLS
-1019 VGTLQDIVYLMDPE
+1019 VGTLQDIAYLMDPD
-1033 QSVAAE
+1033 QPVAAE

-1113 GGLVGRNAGTGGS
+1113 GGLVGRNAGAGGS
-1126 GIFTS
+1126 GIFAS
-1131 YAVGYISGKVVE
+1131 YAVGWISGKVVE

-1211 ATGAERA
+1211 ATGAETA
-1218 TPVSY
+1218 APVSY
-1223 QLMCVGDP
+1223 QLMCGGEP
-1231 AEDETKPKLAGMIP
+1231 AEGETRPKLAGMIQ
-1245 GGQAVNGNPPK
+1245 GGRAVNGNPPK
-1256 EEGQE
+1256 KGEETS
-1261 PPSFP
+1261 PRFP
-1266 LPTGVKDRHGDAVH
+1266 LPTGVKDRHGAAVH

-1303 PAASEADKTRQVY
+1303 PAASGADKTRQVY

-1345 VTDYGYGWYYEAQK
+1345 VTDYGYGWYYETQEEA
-1359 TGNSV
+1359 GNTV
-1364 KTEFAADGLYYMG
+1364 ETEFDAKGLYYTED
-1377 NGGKEVQ
+1377 GGQVAP
-1384 WEDQPSDETVD
+1384 WTDQESDKAVD
-1395 KELAELMPGY
+1395 EKLAELMPGY
-1405 QFQSYHSFVPNPNP
+1405 AFQSYHSFVPNPNP

-1438 DKDGKEKTPNG
+1438 DEYGKEKTPNG
-1449 TVTLKEENVKVTFEI
+1449 TVTLTQGVEVTFEV

-1474 DTLPDKWEKPEG
+1474 QTDMLPDKWKEPEG
-1486 EIAVSPGTEESN
+1486 EIAVSPGTKESN

-1517 RDTKTVINGWNNN
+1517 RNTKTVIDGESNN
-1530 TEFPYLSY
+1530 TQFPYLSY
-1538 GGQIRGYVWK
+1538 SGKTQAYTWL
-1548 QTHDIHGNSGIYT
+1548 QTHDLNGWGGTYT
-1561 PIAEYYAHANNG
+1561 PIAEYYDRSNANEDAK
-1573 GFGSLYGWFGGSFD
+1573 LKGWFGGTFD

-1596 NIQGQTSSVAGLFG
+1596 NIQGQESSCAGLFG
-1610 VVFNG
+1610 
-1615 SLKNIVLYSSDGQGK
+1615 IVY
-1630 ITNKIDSTM
+1630 N
-1639 DSPWYSMGT
+1639 GT
-1648 LAGIASA
+1648 LRSVILHSSNGEETISGFGGATGSVWYAMGGLAGLAASSKA
-1655 RQGTAGYK
+1655 EG
-1663 GSAVENCSASGY
+1663 AVENCAVSGY
-1675 TIKYKT
+1675 TVRASFQLKEAD
-1681 YNRMDKGGNQEEGGS
+1681 RSWGGANV
-1696 TIGGLLGASDMEL
+1696 GGLLGVSNMALKNCS
-1709 NKCAAVTNI
+1709 AVTDIKI
-1718 EILKS
+1718 ESCSPGK
-1723 DAVSTFGND
+1723 D
-1732 NLRAGGLTGVCQNK
+1732 NMRVGGLVGVSQNK
-1746 ITNCYAGGSIDVTDG
+1746 FDKSMSDEYNINRTDCAVQNCYAGGSISLGNGVTVNNEKG
-1761 VIVKKQNGLF
+1761 IYI
-1771 FGGIV
+1771 GGIV
-1776 GGGYF
+1776 GGSYVKPLSIDGY
-1781 RELTVNGIGVKI
+1781 VVGITGFGNNERNETNNTLI
-1793 GGGSIGAGGR
+1793 
-1803 MELTNCY
+1803 NCY
-1810 SYVELP
+1810 SYVTLP
-1816 SENTVV
+1816 KRDAHARLLGLFAVGGTGEI
-1822 YTTKGSMASSSNPTA
+1822 NPK
-1837 SGAAVNT
+1837 
-1844 HIRAL
+1844 
-1849 YAIGGQGDG
+1849 QDDG
-1858 NSSYTAKNCYY
+1858 VANHGVCTIQNCYY

-1876 NNLSGVTTTMP
+1876 NNL
-1887 YDDGNGGTFKLET
+1887 DGFDVIRPAGKLKT
-1900 DLALDRDSIQT
+1900 NLDLARNAVQ
-1911 VVLRADN
+1911 VVALREDN
-1918 KPLRIGGP
+1918 KPLRTTGG
-1926 DANGG
+1926 DTG
-1931 PFVERRIS
+1931 PFVEYQKS
-1939 LTSDDV
+1939 LTADDV
-1945 GEKFL
+1945 GHDFVLSHEQ
-1950 ISYQANSSGYTYHSP
+1950 SNNSGWTYHQSFARNENGKKYTY
-1965 DRDFLTIKIDEMDY
+1965 
-1979 QCLYVDKTASCMP
+1979 LYDGTLSAGTP
-1992 IFTLERNGPTDD
+1992 IFRINDEHPNGHPADD
-2004 SKWVTF
+2004 GLWATF
-2010 RGWAT
+2010 MGWAT
-2015 GISGNQVTG
+2015 GAANGLPDG
-2024 LTMDPT
+2024 LTT
-2030 DPTTLPV
+2030 DPRTFVNMNVP
-2037 SSWNSLMAVTY
+2037 MAVTY
-2048 NQLKVS
+2048 AQMSDKAMC
-2054 NKTGA
+2054 GY
-2059 VLNRLDDFAP
+2059 LNRGSGAKQFHP

-2142 QELLRLSA
+2142 KEKLTLSA
-2150 GVPGGGTWTLE
+2150 GVPSGGTWTLVE
-2161 EKTPAEGETPVMKA
+2161 EEGETPVMKA
-2175 YLGDAE
+2175 YWGDDE
-2181 DTKEFT
+2181 NSKTFHDTS
-2187 DTNGSCKQTV
+2187 GSCELTV

-2210 YRQGGEEYRMPI
+2210 YKQGVEEYRMPI

-2230 RVKTRISPIYVFPG
+2230 RVKTEVSPIYVFPG
-2244 AQIKAPLVLCDDEG
+2244 AQIRAPLVLCDDEG
-2258 NELTEEKLAEVKIDL
+2258 KELGPEKLKDVEINL
-2273 DKSQCKRPEELL
+2273 GKSQCKWPEELL
-2285 EWATLHR
+2285 SEAELKKDDT
-2292 DPDEGYY
+2292 DEYY
-2299 YLELTAVDDPE
+2299 YLELTAVNDPE

-2344 PLPEPETVTVEDKD
+2344 PLPEPETVTVEGKD
-2358 VTRITFEAISLDEKD
+2358 VTQITFEAISLDEKD

-2385 KEVRVDRV
+2385 KEVRIDSV
-2393 KEPEPADPDNPATDP
+2393 KEPEPAAPDNPATDP
-2408 DAAADPAEKP
+2408 DAATDPAEKP

-2431 YAPDTEVTLT
+2431 YDPDTEVTLT

-2454 EPPITQIVP
+2454 ERPITQIVP
-2463 MTVNI
+2463 MTVTI
-2468 PKAGPVTPEGDGT
+2468 PKTDPVTPEGDGT
-2481 GTDQTENQ
+2481 GTDQTEKQ

-2494 AATEPETSQEAKLP
+2494 AAPEPEASQEAKLP
-2508 EGADPALPAEKKAD
+2508 EGAEKKTD

>member
-73 DKLVEKADGKPMA
+73 DKLVEKVEGGTMA

-102 AGQTVQARYI
+102 AQQTAQARYI

-145 VVYEIKTDE
+145 VVYEIKKDE

-232 LIVRLTY
+232 LTVRLTY

-342 NGPHNSLFA
+342 SAPRNSLFA
-351 DGSSRET
+351 DGSGEET

-369 LDHDFSKVEG
+369 LDHDFSEVEG
-379 KKTAVQTG
+379 KTAAVQTG
-387 DIDCGASMFTGY
+387 DIDCGASMFAGY
-399 EFVPIQNDEL
+399 EFEPIENDKL

-423 AAAHFIKGLTVTAA
+423 VSVHFIKGLKVTQKSA
-437 SANGRNGG
+437 SGKSGG
-445 LFATVQ
+445 LFATVRS
-451 GDSAN
+451 GMEFRN
-456 KQWSFQDVRLINAQ
+456 VRLINTS
-470 VKAAEESTGRSLSAG
+470 VKTGGVPAG
-485 ALVGNAVD
+485 ALVGIAESTEFNG
-493 ASFENC
+493 C
-499 WVYWEGEALE
+499 WIYWEGEALE

-516 ETGLEDNHY
+516 EAGLEDNHY
-525 QITGSSAGGLAGRL
+525 QITGSSAGGLVGRL

-585 VAGLVGATDGTVSF
+585 VAGLVGAADGTVDF

-735 YFEKYQRIG
+735 YFEKYQKVG
-744 DGTAEYGFFTD
+744 GGTAEYGFFTD

-763 TEVAGN
+763 TEVKGN

-791 GINKDGGRITEFTIQ
+791 KITKDGGTITEFTIQ

-817 IPTTPQAISYT
+817 MPTTPQAISYT
-828 YRRNGDTDIYA
+828 YRRNGTTNIYA
-839 TDPAQTGGVIYYLA
+839 VDPAETGGVTYYLA

-898 AAMPEGMTESELEA
+898 AAMPEGMTESDLEA

-970 DGKTDPRIQAPIG
+970 DDKTDPRIQEPIG

-993 HGDCH
+993 HGGCH

-1033 QSVAAE
+1033 QPVAAE

-1059 NCAVAGAKLEIAI
+1059 NCAVAGAKLEIAV
-1072 HNKGAAYVG
+1072 HNKGAAHVG

-1223 QLMCVGDP
+1223 QLMCGGEP
-1231 AEDETKPKLAGMIP
+1231 AEGEKEPVLVNKGMER
-1245 GGQAVNGNPPK
+1245 GVRAVNGNPPK
-1256 EEGQE
+1256 KEGE
-1261 PPSFP
+1261 TSPRFP
-1266 LPTGVKDRHGDAVH
+1266 LPTGVKDRKGDAVH

-1303 PAASEADKTRQVY
+1303 PAASGVDKTRQVY

-1345 VTDYGYGWYYEAQK
+1345 VTDYGYGWYCEASEEGEK
-1359 TGNSV
+1359 NPIE
-1364 KTEFAADGLYYMG
+1364 TEFSAEGLSYTE
-1377 NGGKEVQ
+1377 NGAEGAK
-1384 WEDQPSDETVD
+1384 WTDQPSDETVD
-1395 KELAELMPGY
+1395 EKLAELMPGY
-1405 QFQSYHSFVPNPNP
+1405 AFQSYHSFVPNPNP
-1419 NANGNSTGARAGLY
+1419 NVNGNTGARAGLY

-1438 DKDGKEKTPNG
+1438 DEDGKEKTPNG
-1449 TVTLKEENVKVTFEI
+1449 TVTLKEETVKVTFEI

-1517 RDTKTVINGWNNN
+1517 RDTKTVIDGSSNNKN
-1530 TEFPYLSY
+1530 FPYLSY
-1538 GGQIRGYVWK
+1538 GGQIRSYVWK

-1561 PIAEYYAHANNG
+1561 PIAEYYARANTG

-1630 ITNKIDSTM
+1630 ITNQFNASTM
-1639 DSPWYSMGT
+1639 DSAWYSMGT

-1675 TIKYKT
+1675 TIEYKT
-1681 YNRMDKGGNQEEGGS
+1681 YNRRDKGSTNDAEGGS

-1718 EILKS
+1718 EILKG

-1746 ITNCYAGGSIDVTDG
+1746 ITNCYAGGSIDVTGG

-1781 RELTVNGIGVKI
+1781 RPLTVNGVGVTI
-1793 GGGSIGAGGR
+1793 GGGSNSGGGR

-1837 SGAAVNT
+1837 NGAAVNT

-1939 LTSDDV
+1939 LTSNDV
-1945 GEKFL
+1945 EKDFL
-1950 ISYQANSSGYTYHSP
+1950 ISYKANDNGYTYHSP
-1965 DRDFLTIKIDEMDY
+1965 KNSLTIKIDGTDY
-1979 QCLYVDKTASCMP
+1979 PCLYVDKASSCMP
-1992 IFTLERNGPTDD
+1992 IFTFKSDGPTDD

-2015 GISGNQVTG
+2015 GISGNPVTG
-2024 LTMDPT
+2024 LTK

-2037 SSWNSLMAVTY
+2037 NGWNNLMAVTY

-2054 NKTGA
+2054 NGTGA
-2059 VLNRLDDFAP
+2059 VLNRLGDFYP
-2069 VTDTEG
+2069 VTDTEKG
-2075 SFAIPGKYSYN
+2075 FAIPGKYSYN

-2119 GIERANGGAPIRL
+2119 GIERDNGGAPIRL

-2142 QELLRLSA
+2142 RELLTLSA
-2150 GVPGGGTWTLE
+2150 GVPRGGIWTLE

-2181 DTKEFT
+2181 DAKEFT
-2187 DTNGSCKQTV
+2187 DTNRSCKLTV

-2210 YRQGGEEYRMPI
+2210 YKQGGEEYRMSI

-2244 AQIKAPLVLCDDEG
+2244 ALIKAPLVLCDDEG
-2258 NELTEEKLAEVKIDL
+2258 NELTEEKLAEVKINL
-2273 DKSQCKRPEELL
+2273 GKSQCKRPEELL
-2285 EWATLHR
+2285 SEAELKKDDT
-2292 DPDEGYY
+2292 DEYY
-2299 YLELTAVDDPE
+2299 YLELTAVNDPE

-2322 VSYTYQGTEIE
+2322 VSYTYQETEIE

-2344 PLPEPETVTVEDKD
+2344 PLPEPETDEDG
-2358 VTRITFEAISLDEKD
+2358 VTRIELPVVEENGVDTIVTKVVVGGTELTKA
-2373 EAGVTVTAETTV
+2373 EAGDP
-2385 KEVRVDRV
+2385 VD
-2393 KEPEPADPDNPATDP
+2393 PADPVAVWVD
-2408 DAAADPAEKP
+2408 
-2418 EAKAEGNAVLLKN
+2418 NAVLLKN
-2431 YAPDTEVTLT
+2431 YAPGAEVTLT

-2448 SDAGAD
+2448 SDAGVG
-2454 EPPITQIVP
+2454 ERPITQIVP
-2463 MTVNI
+2463 MTVTI
-2468 PKAGPVTPEGDGT
+2468 PKTDPVTPEGDGT
-2481 GTDQTENQ
+2481 GTDQTEDQ

-2494 AATEPETSQEAKLP
+2494 AAPEPEASQEARLP
-2508 EGADPALPAEKKAD
+2508 EGAEKKTD
-2522 PVPEEEAGAGE
+2522 PVPEEEAGAGKG
-2533 DGTAPEQ
+2533 GTAPEQ

>member
-73 DKLVEKADGKPMA
+73 DKLVTEANGKTMA

-102 AGQTVQARYI
+102 VQQTAQTRYI

-119 GGNEDVLAELLP
+119 GGEDVLAELLP

-154 DGTQSGLG
+154 DGTQPGLG

-168 YAEESD
+168 YAEASD

-245 PRTAEVTLDYGG
+245 ARTAEVTLYYDG
-257 CEVRLDQLT
+257 CRVRLDELPRG
-266 QAKWLR
+266 KWWTEET
-272 KDSEVTNPFQNTVT
+272 KQDVFQNTVT
-286 HTREWVLDTLEKDGP
+286 HTCTWVLDTLKENGP
-301 RFQEL
+301 RFRDL
-306 FQAGVGAFTGN
+306 FDANLDAVTGN
-317 PGPIGENF
+317 PGPMGGDF

-342 NGPHNSLFA
+342 SAPRNSLFA
-351 DGSSRET
+351 DGSGGET

-369 LDHDFSKVEG
+369 LDQNFSGVKG
-379 KKTAVQTG
+379 KKAAVQTG
-387 DIDCGASMFTGY
+387 DIDCGASMFIGY
-399 EFVPIQNDEL
+399 EFVPIQNNEL
-409 KSYCGSHAANEGAE
+409 KSYCGSHAASEGAE
-423 AAAHFIKGLTVTAA
+423 TAVHFIKGMKVTAA

-445 LFATVQ
+445 LFSTVPS
-451 GDSAN
+451 GME
-456 KQWSFQDVRLINAQ
+456 FRDVCLINTS
-470 VKAAEESTGRSLSAG
+470 VKMGAGVSTGALAG
-485 ALVGNAVD
+485 VATNTT
-493 ASFENC
+493 FTNC

-509 ELKASIS
+509 ELKASIP
-516 ETGLEDNHY
+516 ETGLADNHY
-525 QITGSSAGGLAGRL
+525 QITGSSAGGLVGQL
-539 DGGTI
+539 NGGTI
-544 KNCLAATL
+544 TDCLAATL
-552 VKGTNTAGGL
+552 VKGTTVAGGL
-562 VGLAEDTVTVE
+562 VGQITGVTVST
-573 RSYADC
+573 SYADC
-579 YLTAGT
+579 YLVAPTAGGLIGT
-585 VAGLVGATDGTVSF
+585 AGGTVMLA
-599 TNVYAAGFIN
+599 NVYSAGFIDN
-609 NATEN
+609 TVEGAK
-614 AAGLC
+614 AAGLLC
-619 NKGKVVTGVTVTA
+619 SGNATA
-632 RNVYSAMHY
+632 NHAYSAMHY
-641 KNTENVTIIPLAE
+641 ESTEGAIVPLAT
-654 GVVHNDTTRCYY
+654 GVTAGDGSRCYY
-666 LNVDK
+666 LGVDK
-671 YGKTFKYMSEQT
+671 DGKPYEDMIEQE
-683 FLTSMGDNFAWK
+683 FLTKIGADFGWK
-695 QSDSHPYS
+695 YSDSHPYS
-703 LLTALN
+703 LLKDLTT
-709 AYPFPGLKDLPH
+709 YPFPGLKELPH

-735 YFEKYQRIG
+735 YFEKYKPLG
-744 DGTAEYGFFTD
+744 DGTEQYGFYAD
-755 GVDSLKKD
+755 SVDTLKKD
-763 TEVAGN
+763 TEVEGN
-769 YTVPLD
+769 WTVPLD

-780 FREEDLEGLNI
+780 FRAEDANGNVSVTFTYYDEHGTEQTCDQAYHKNEG
-791 GINKDGGRITEFTIQ
+791 GIHDKLWEVEHKGET
-806 IAFAYPNKDGA
+806 
-817 IPTTPQAISYT
+817 
-828 YRRNGDTDIYA
+828 
-839 TDPAQTGGVIYYLA
+839 YYLA
-853 PLPDEAVNSSYAS
+853 ILPQEVIVGSDYAS
-866 EHFYQTVKFRIV
+866 ENFYQRLGISVKNGPITW
-878 SGAASEEAVYV
+878 AAYC
-889 YSPHFAKAM
+889 PHFAKTARPISEETTDRELANM
-898 AAMPEGMTESELEA
+898 AK
-912 SIASMG
+912 
-918 RWVQAYVRTPRHLRA
+918 QARHSVRTPRHLRA
-933 LSQFAAYYHTTEG
+933 LSGHGEYYHAAG
-946 RSHTF
+946 GQGYSF
-951 RQELDL
+951 SQELDL
-957 DYTAYKGYDWAAG
+957 DYTTYEGEIFKGENLAHYSWIDG
-970 DGKTDPRIQAPIG
+970 DGSTKSEKRIQAPIG
-983 RFGAS
+983 RSGAS

-993 HGDCH
+993 HGGCH

-1005 QTAGVQYAGLFGLS
+1005 QTAGEQYAGLFGLS
-1019 VGTLQDIVYLMDPE
+1019 VGTLQDIAYLMDPD
-1033 QSVAAE
+1033 QPVAAE

-1113 GGLVGRNAGTGGS
+1113 GGLVGRNAGAGGS
-1126 GIFTS
+1126 GIFAS
-1131 YAVGYISGKVVE
+1131 YAVGWISGKVVE

-1211 ATGAERA
+1211 ATGAETA
-1218 TPVSY
+1218 APVSY
-1223 QLMCVGDP
+1223 QLMCGGEP
-1231 AEDETKPKLAGMIP
+1231 AEGETRPKLAGMIQD
-1245 GGQAVNGNPPK
+1245 GRAVNGNPPK
-1256 EEGQE
+1256 KGEETS
-1261 PPSFP
+1261 PRFP

-1303 PAASEADKTRQVY
+1303 PAASGADKTRQVY

-1345 VTDYGYGWYYEAQK
+1345 VTDYGYGWYYETQEEA
-1359 TGNSV
+1359 GNTV
-1364 KTEFAADGLYYMG
+1364 ETEFDAKGLYYTED
-1377 NGGKEVQ
+1377 GGQVAP
-1384 WEDQPSDETVD
+1384 WTDQESDKAVD
-1395 KELAELMPGY
+1395 EKLAELMPGY
-1405 QFQSYHSFVPNPNP
+1405 AFQSYHSFVPNPNP
-1419 NANGNSTGARAGLY
+1419 NVNGNTGARAGLY
-1433 ATGVK
+1433 AIGVK
-1438 DKDGKEKTPNG
+1438 DEYGKEKTPNG
-1449 TVTLKEENVKVTFEI
+1449 TVTLEEGNVTVTFEV

-1474 DTLPDKWEKPEG
+1474 QTDMLPDKWKEPEG
-1486 EIAVSPGTEESN
+1486 EIAVSPGTKESN

-1517 RDTKTVINGWNNN
+1517 RNTKTVIDGESNN
-1530 TEFPYLSY
+1530 TQFPYLSY
-1538 GGQIRGYVWK
+1538 SGKTQAYTWL
-1548 QTHDIHGNSGIYT
+1548 QTHDLNGWGGTYT
-1561 PIAEYYAHANNG
+1561 PIAEYYDRSNANEDAK
-1573 GFGSLYGWFGGSFD
+1573 LKGWFGGTFD

-1596 NIQGQTSSVAGLFG
+1596 NIQGQESSCAGLFG
-1610 VVFNG
+1610 
-1615 SLKNIVLYSSDGQGK
+1615 IVY
-1630 ITNKIDSTM
+1630 N
-1639 DSPWYSMGT
+1639 GT
-1648 LAGIASA
+1648 LRSVILHSSNGEETISGFGGATGSVWYAMGGLAGLAASSKA
-1655 RQGTAGYK
+1655 EG
-1663 GSAVENCSASGY
+1663 AVENCAVSGY
-1675 TIKYKT
+1675 TVRASFQLKEAD
-1681 YNRMDKGGNQEEGGS
+1681 RSWGGANV
-1696 TIGGLLGASDMEL
+1696 GGLLGVSNMALKNCS
-1709 NKCAAVTNI
+1709 AVTDIKI
-1718 EILKS
+1718 ES
-1723 DAVSTFGND
+1723 CSPGND
-1732 NLRAGGLTGVCQNK
+1732 NMRVGGLVGVSQNK
-1746 ITNCYAGGSIDVTDG
+1746 FDKSKSDEYNINRTDCAVQNCYAGGSIVLGNNVTVNSG
-1761 VIVKKQNGLF
+1761 KGIYI
-1771 FGGIV
+1771 GGIV
-1776 GGGYF
+1776 GGSYVKPLSIDGY
-1781 RELTVNGIGVKI
+1781 VVGITGFGNNERNETNNTLI
-1793 GGGSIGAGGR
+1793 
-1803 MELTNCY
+1803 NCY
-1810 SYVELP
+1810 SYVTLP
-1816 SENTVV
+1816 KQDAHARLLGLFAVGGTGEI
-1822 YTTKGSMASSSNPTA
+1822 NPKQA
-1837 SGAAVNT
+1837 
-1844 HIRAL
+1844 
-1849 YAIGGQGDG
+1849 DG
-1858 NSSYTAKNCYY
+1858 VANHGVCTIQNCYY

-1876 NNLSGVTTTMP
+1876 NNP
-1887 YDDGNGGTFKLET
+1887 DGIYTVNSHQLKT
-1900 DLALDRDSIQT
+1900 DLDLTRDSVQVIARDEKGNIKRNT
-1911 VVLRADN
+1911 N
-1918 KPLRIGGP
+1918 
-1926 DANGG
+1926 NS
-1931 PFVERRIS
+1931 FVEQRLS

-1945 GEKFL
+1945 GKKFL
-1950 ISYQANSSGYTYHSP
+1950 VSYSDNGNSGWTYYRSVMFG
-1965 DRDFLTIKIDEMDY
+1965 DKT
-1979 QCLYVDKTASCMP
+1979 CLYRDDAASSCMP
-1992 IFTLERNGPTDD
+1992 IFTIEGVGPTDD
-2004 SKWVTF
+2004 SRWVTF
-2010 RGWAT
+2010 MGWAT
-2015 GISGNQVTG
+2015 GIANGKVG
-2024 LTMDPT
+2024 GVIADPT
-2030 DPTTLPV
+2030 KLAV
-2037 SSWNSLMAVTY
+2037 SAWNNLMAVTY

-2054 NKTGA
+2054 NGTGA
-2059 VLNRLDDFAP
+2059 VLSRLGAFDP

-2142 QELLRLSA
+2142 KEKLTLSA
-2150 GVPGGGTWTLE
+2150 GVPSGGTWTLVE
-2161 EKTPAEGETPVMKA
+2161 EEGETPVMKA
-2175 YLGDAE
+2175 YWGDDE
-2181 DTKEFT
+2181 NSETFHDTS
-2187 DTNGSCKQTV
+2187 GSCELTV

-2210 YRQGGEEYRMPI
+2210 YKQGVEEYRMPI

-2230 RVKTRISPIYVFPG
+2230 RVKTEVSPIYVFPG
-2244 AQIKAPLVLCDDEG
+2244 AQIRAPLVLCDDEG
-2258 NELTEEKLAEVKIDL
+2258 KELGPEKLKDVEINL
-2273 DKSQCKRPEELL
+2273 GKSQCKWPEELL
-2285 EWATLHR
+2285 SEAELKKDDT
-2292 DPDEGYY
+2292 DEYY
-2299 YLELTAVDDPE
+2299 YLELTAVNDPE

-2344 PLPEPETVTVEDKD
+2344 PLPEPETVTVEGKD
-2358 VTRITFEAISLDEKD
+2358 VTQITFEAISLDEKD

-2385 KEVRVDRV
+2385 KEVRIDSV
-2393 KEPEPADPDNPATDP
+2393 KEPEPAAPDNPATDP
-2408 DAAADPAEKP
+2408 DAATDPAEKP

-2431 YAPDTEVTLT
+2431 YDPDTEVTLT

-2454 EPPITQIVP
+2454 ERPITQIVP
-2463 MTVNI
+2463 MTVTI
-2468 PKAGPVTPEGDGT
+2468 PKTDPVTPEGDGT
-2481 GTDQTENQ
+2481 GTDQTEKQ

-2494 AATEPETSQEAKLP
+2494 AAPEPEASQEAKLP
-2508 EGADPALPAEKKAD
+2508 EGAEKKTD

>member
-1 MKFKAREKR
+1 MKFKAGKKR

-73 DKLVEKADGKPMA
+73 DKLVEKANGGTMA
-86 LPAEERGATP
+86 LPAENRGATP
-96 LAAGGA
+96 LAAGGG
-102 AGQTVQARYI
+102 AGQTTKARYI
-112 YYNGTAG
+112 YYDGSAG
-119 GGNEDVLAELLP
+119 SGGEDVLVELLP
-131 QGTIDPALRGGCFY
+131 QGTIDPALRRGCFY

-154 DGTQSGLG
+154 TDGTQSGLG

-168 YAEESD
+168 YAEEGD
-174 AWEDAANFETFYRA
+174 AWKDAADFGAFYRE

-194 QKRLDEKKMFGY
+194 QKRLDEQKMFGY
-206 YGGAA
+206 YGGEA
-211 AENGGANSLKAPLL
+211 AENGGASSLKAPLL

-245 PRTAEVTLDYGG
+245 ARTAEVTLYYGG
-257 CEVRLDQLT
+257 GGSKVRLDQLSKV
-266 QAKWLR
+266 KWWTEETER
-272 KDSEVTNPFQNTVT
+272 DVFQNTVT
-286 HTREWVLDTLEKDGP
+286 HTCTWVLDTLKENGP
-301 RFQEL
+301 RFCDL
-306 FQAGVGAFTGN
+306 FNENLGAVTGE
-317 PGPIGENF
+317 PGPMGGDF
-325 TVTARIRSTT
+325 TVTARIKSTT

-342 NGPHNSLFA
+342 IGPHNSLFA
-351 DGSSRET
+351 DGSGEET

-369 LDHDFSKVEG
+369 LDHNFSKV
-379 KKTAVQTG
+379 KDKTAAVQTG
-387 DIDCGASMFTGY
+387 DIDCGASMFIGY
-399 EFVPIQNDEL
+399 EFVPIQNEL
-409 KSYCGSHAANEGAE
+409 TSYCGSSAANEGADSVT
-423 AAAHFIKGLTVTAA
+423 HFIKGLTVTAT

-445 LFATVQ
+445 LFSTVAGQ
-451 GDSAN
+451 N
-456 KQWSFQDVRLINAQ
+456 EHNPWKFKDVRLINAQ
-470 VKAAEESTGRSLSAG
+470 VKAAEEGTGRSLSAG
-485 ALVGNAVD
+485 ALVGSAFD

-525 QITGSSAGGLAGRL
+525 QITGSSAGGLVGELNGGR
-539 DGGTI
+539 I
-544 KNCLAATL
+544 KDCLAATL
-552 VKGTNTAGGL
+552 VKGTTVAGGL
-562 VGLAEDTVTVE
+562 VGQTTGVTVNT
-573 RSYADC
+573 SYADC
-579 YLTAGT
+579 YLIAPTAG
-585 VAGLVGATDGTVSF
+585 GLIGTASGTV
-599 TNVYAAGFIN
+599 TLANVYAAGFIDN
-609 NATEN
+609 TVEGAK
-614 AAGLC
+614 AAGLLC
-619 NKGKVVTGVTVTA
+619 SGNATA
-632 RNVYSAMHY
+632 NHAYSAMHY
-641 KNTENVTIIPLAE
+641 ESAEGEIVPLAA
-654 GVVHNDTTRCYY
+654 GVTAGDGSRCYY
-666 LNVDK
+666 LGEDGEP
-671 YGKTFKYMSEQT
+671 YEDMIEQE
-683 FLTSMGDNFAWK
+683 FLTKMEADFGWK
-695 QSDSHPYS
+695 YSDSHPYS
-703 LLTALN
+703 LLKDLT
-709 AYPFPGLKDLPH
+709 AYPFPGLKELPH
-721 YGDWNAEFVKPALA
+721 YGDWNAEFVKPALV
-735 YFEKYQRIG
+735 YFEKYKPMG
-744 DGTAEYGFFTD
+744 GGTEQYGFYAD
-755 GVDSLKKD
+755 SVDTLKKD
-763 TEVAGN
+763 TEVEGKW
-769 YTVPLD
+769 TVPLD

-780 FREEDLEGLNI
+780 FRAEDAKGSVSVTFTYYDEDGDEQTCKQSYHKNEG
-791 GINKDGGRITEFTIQ
+791 GIHDKLWEVKHKGET
-806 IAFAYPNKDGA
+806 
-817 IPTTPQAISYT
+817 
-828 YRRNGDTDIYA
+828 
-839 TDPAQTGGVIYYLA
+839 YYLA
-853 PLPDEAVNSSYAS
+853 ILPQEVIVGSDYAS
-866 EHFYQTVKFRIV
+866 GNFYQRLGIGVKN
-878 SGAASEEAVYV
+878 GPTTWAAYC
-889 YSPHFAKAM
+889 PHFAKTARPISQETTDRELANM
-898 AAMPEGMTESELEA
+898 AK
-912 SIASMG
+912 
-918 RWVQAYVRTPRHLRA
+918 QARHYVRTPRQLRA
-933 LSQFAAYYHTTEG
+933 LSEHGEYCHAAGGQGY
-946 RSHTF
+946 SF
-951 RQELDL
+951 LQELDL
-957 DYTAYKGYDWAAG
+957 DYTTYEGELFEEENLAHYSWIDG
-970 DGKTDPRIQAPIG
+970 DGNTKSEKLIQAPIG

-1005 QTAGVQYAGLFGLS
+1005 QTVGEQYAGLFGLS

-1033 QSVAAE
+1033 QPVAVG

-1059 NCAVAGAKLEIAI
+1059 NCAVAGAKLEVAI

-1091 RSCAAEVAGLS
+1091 RNCAAEAAGLS

-1126 GIFTS
+1126 GIFMS
-1131 YAVGYISGKVVE
+1131 YAVGYISGTVVE

-1155 NTGYIEGSY
+1155 NTGYIESSY

-1189 RDNYFVDRGNFTYR
+1189 KDNYFVDRGNFTYR
-1203 GEPYNGTY
+1203 EEPYNGTY
-1211 ATGAERA
+1211 ATGVETA

-1223 QLMCVGDP
+1223 QLMCGGEP
-1231 AEDETKPKLAGMIP
+1231 AEGEKQPVLVGKGMAQ
-1245 GGQAVNGNPPK
+1245 GGRAVNGNPPK
-1256 EEGQE
+1256 EEE
-1261 PPSFP
+1261 TSPWFP

-1303 PAASEADKTRQVY
+1303 PAASGKNDTRQVY

-1323 DPDKSTVEKI
+1323 DPDGGTVEKI

-1345 VTDYGYGWYYEAQK
+1345 VTDYGYGWYYEAQEEAE
-1359 TGNSV
+1359 NPV
-1364 KTEFAADGLYYMG
+1364 KADFAAEGLYYMG
-1377 NGGKEVQ
+1377 NGGKEAQ
-1384 WEDQPSDETVD
+1384 WKDQPSDETVD
-1395 KELAELMPGY
+1395 EKLAELMPGY
-1405 QFQSYHSFVPNPNP
+1405 AFQSYHSFVPNPNP
-1419 NANGNSTGARAGLY
+1419 NANGNSAGARAGLY

-1438 DKDGKEKTPNG
+1438 DGKEGTPNG
-1449 TVTLKEENVKVTFEI
+1449 TVTLKEGGVEVTFEV
-1464 NPHFADALAV
+1464 NPHFADALSVQV

-1486 EIAVSPGTEESN
+1486 EISVSPGTEKRN

-1517 RDTKTVINGWNNN
+1517 RDTKTVIDGWSNN

-1538 GGQIRGYVWK
+1538 GGQIRSYVWK
-1548 QTHDIHGNSGIYT
+1548 QTHDIHGNSEIYT
-1561 PIAEYYAHANNG
+1561 PIAEYYARGSNG
-1573 GFGSLYGWFGGSFD
+1573 GHENLYGWFSGSFD

-1615 SLKNIVLYSSDGQGK
+1615 SLKNIVLYSSDGRGK
-1630 ITNKIDSTM
+1630 ITNQFDTNAM
-1639 DSPWYSMGT
+1639 DSAWYSMGT

-1675 TIKYKT
+1675 TIEYKT
-1681 YNRMDKGGNQEEGGS
+1681 YNRRDKDSNDDVGGGS
-1696 TIGGLLGASDMEL
+1696 TVGGLLGASDMEL
-1709 NKCAAVTNI
+1709 KKCAVVTNI
-1718 EILKS
+1718 KILKG
-1723 DAVSTFGND
+1723 DAASTFGND
-1732 NLRAGGLTGVCQNK
+1732 NLRAGGLTGVCQNY

-1781 RELTVNGIGVKI
+1781 KPLTVKSTTDIPI
-1793 GGGSIGAGGR
+1793 GGGGSGVTGT

-1816 SENTVV
+1816 SEDTVV
-1822 YTTKGSMASSSNPTA
+1822 YTTTGIKASSSNPTA
-1837 SGAAVNT
+1837 NGAAVNT

-1876 NNLSGVTTTMP
+1876 NNLAGVTTTMP
-1887 YDDGNGGTFKLET
+1887 YDDGNNGTFKLKT

-1911 VVLRADN
+1911 VVLQADN

-1926 DANGG
+1926 DATGG

-1939 LTSDDV
+1939 LTSNDV
-1945 GEKFL
+1945 GKEFL
-1950 ISYQANSSGYTYHSP
+1950 ISYKADDGGYTYHSP
-1965 DRDFLTIKIDEMDY
+1965 TNSLTIKIDETDY
-1979 QCLYVDKTASCMP
+1979 SCLYVDKYSSCMP
-1992 IFTLERNGPTDD
+1992 IFTFKSDGPTDD

-2015 GISGNQVTG
+2015 GISGGNQVIG
-2024 LTMDPT
+2024 LTT
-2030 DPTTLPV
+2030 APTTLPV
-2037 SSWNSLMAVTY
+2037 NNWNSLMAVTY
-2048 NQLKVS
+2048 DQLKVS
-2054 NKTGA
+2054 SNGTGA
-2059 VLNRLDDFAP
+2059 VLNRLLDAFYP
-2069 VTDTEG
+2069 VTATEG
-2075 SFAIPGKYSYN
+2075 SFAIPGKYSYS
-2086 AAARLQGLNYPF
+2086 AAAWLQGLNYPF

-2142 QELLRLSA
+2142 QELLTLSA
-2150 GVPGGGTWTLE
+2150 GVPRGGIWTLE
-2161 EKTPAEGETPVMKA
+2161 EKTPAEGETPIMKA
-2175 YLGDAE
+2175 YLGKDE
-2181 DTKEFT
+2181 NSNMFHDTS
-2187 DTNGSCKQTV
+2187 GSCELTV

-2210 YRQGGEEYRMPI
+2210 YKQGGVEYGRMSI

-2244 AQIKAPLVLCDDEG
+2244 AQIRAPLVLCDDEG
-2258 NELTEEKLAEVKIDL
+2258 NELTEEKLADVEIDL
-2273 DKSQCKRPEELL
+2273 GKSQCKWPEELL
-2285 EWATLHR
+2285 KKATLCR

-2299 YLELTAVDDPE
+2299 YLELTAVNDPD

-2316 EALPVS
+2316 EAMPVS

-2344 PLPEPETVTVEDKD
+2344 TLPKPETVEDKD

-2393 KEPEPADPDNPATDP
+2393 KEPEPVDPDNPATDP
-2408 DAAADPAEKP
+2408 DAAAGSAEQP

-2431 YAPDTEVTLT
+2431 YAPDAEVTLT

-2463 MTVNI
+2463 MTVTI

-2494 AATEPETSQEAKLP
+2494 AVPEPEASQEAKLP
-2508 EGADPALPAEKKAD
+2508 EGADPTLPAEKKTD

-2533 DGTAPEQ
+2533 GGTAPEQ

>member
-1 MKFKAREKR
+1 MKFKAGKKR

-73 DKLVEKADGKPMA
+73 DKLVEKANGGTMA
-86 LPAEERGATP
+86 LPAENRDATP
-96 LAAGGA
+96 LAAGGG
-102 AGQTVQARYI
+102 AGQTTKAWYI
-112 YYNGTAG
+112 YYDGSAG
-119 GGNEDVLAELLP
+119 SGGEDVLVELLP
-131 QGTIDPALRGGCFY
+131 QGTIDPALRRGCFY

-154 DGTQSGLG
+154 TDGTQSGLG

-168 YAEESD
+168 YAEEGD
-174 AWEDAANFETFYRA
+174 AWEDAADFGAFYRE
-188 WKGSSR
+188 WKGSPR
-194 QKRLDEKKMFGY
+194 QKRLDEQKMFGY
-206 YGGAA
+206 YGGEA
-211 AENGGANSLKAPLL
+211 AENGGASSLKAPLL

-245 PRTAEVTLDYGG
+245 ARTAEVTLYYGG
-257 CEVRLDQLT
+257 GGSKVRLDQLSKV
-266 QAKWLR
+266 KWWTEETER
-272 KDSEVTNPFQNTVT
+272 DVFQNTVT
-286 HTREWVLDTLEKDGP
+286 HTCTWVLDTLKENGP
-301 RFQEL
+301 RFCDL
-306 FQAGVGAFTGN
+306 FNENLGAVTGES
-317 PGPIGENF
+317 GPMGGDF
-325 TVTARIRSTT
+325 TVTARIKSTT

-342 NGPHNSLFA
+342 IGPHNSLFA
-351 DGSSRET
+351 DGSGEET

-369 LDHDFSKVEG
+369 LDHNFSKVEG
-379 KKTAVQTG
+379 KTAAVQTG
-387 DIDCGASMFTGY
+387 DIDCGASMFIGY
-399 EFVPIQNDEL
+399 EFVPIQNEL
-409 KSYCGSHAANEGAE
+409 TSYCGSSAANEGADSVT
-423 AAAHFIKGLTVTAA
+423 HFIKGLTVTAT

-445 LFATVQ
+445 LFSTVAGQ
-451 GDSAN
+451 NEDN
-456 KQWSFQDVRLINAQ
+456 LWKFKDVRLINAQ
-470 VKAAEESTGRSLSAG
+470 VKAAEEGTGRSLSAG
-485 ALVGNAVD
+485 ALVGSAFD

-525 QITGSSAGGLAGRL
+525 QITGSSAGGLVGELNGGR
-539 DGGTI
+539 I
-544 KNCLAATL
+544 KDCLAATL

-562 VGLAEDTVTVE
+562 VGLAEDAVTVE

-585 VAGLVGATDGTVSF
+585 VAGLVGATDGTVDF

-609 NATEN
+609 NATVN

-619 NKGKVVTGVTVTA
+619 NKGADGTGVTVTA
-632 RNVYSAMHY
+632 RNVYSAMNY
-641 KNTENVTIIPLAE
+641 KEGKTPIPLAE
-654 GVVHNDTTRCYY
+654 GVVHNETTRCYY
-666 LNVDK
+666 LNVDAN
-671 YGKTFKYMSEQT
+671 GESFKAMTEQD
-683 FLTSMGDNFAWK
+683 FLTKMGMGTFEWK

-735 YFEKYQRIG
+735 YFEKYQKIG
-744 DGTAEYGFFTD
+744 GGTVEYGLFAD

-763 TEVAGN
+763 TEVERN

-791 GINKDGGRITEFTIQ
+791 KITKDGVGRITEFTIQ
-806 IAFAYPNKDGA
+806 IAFAYPDEDGA
-817 IPTTPQAISYT
+817 MPTTPKAISYT
-828 YRRNGDTDIYA
+828 YSRNGDTDIYA
-839 TDPAQTGGVIYYLA
+839 VDPAETGGVTYYLA
-853 PLPDEAVNSSYAS
+853 PLPDDAINSKYAS
-866 EHFYQTVKFRIV
+866 EHFYQTVKFQIV
-878 SGAASEEAVYV
+878 SGATSEEAVYV
-889 YSPHFAKAM
+889 YSPHFART
-898 AAMPEGMTESELEA
+898 AASMPEGMTEAELEA

-918 RWVQAYVRTPRHLRA
+918 KWVQAYVRTPRHLRA

-957 DYTAYKGYDWAAG
+957 DYTAYKGYDWAVE
-970 DGKTDPRIQAPIG
+970 DDKTDPRIQAPIG
-983 RFGAS
+983 RSGAS

-1005 QTAGVQYAGLFGLS
+1005 QTDGEQYAGLFGLS

-1033 QSVAAE
+1033 QPVAVG

-1059 NCAVAGAKLEIAI
+1059 NCAVAGAKLEVAI

-1091 RSCAAEVAGLS
+1091 RNCAAEAAGLS

-1126 GIFTS
+1126 GIFMS
-1131 YAVGYISGKVVE
+1131 YAVGYISGTVVE

-1155 NTGYIEGSY
+1155 NTGYIESSY

-1189 RDNYFVDRGNFTYR
+1189 KDNYFVDRGNFTYR

-1211 ATGAERA
+1211 ATGAETA

-1223 QLMCVGDP
+1223 QLMCGGEP
-1231 AEDETKPKLAGMIP
+1231 AEGEKEPVLVNKGMERDVR
-1245 GGQAVNGNPPK
+1245 AVNGNPPK
-1256 EEGQE
+1256 KEGE
-1261 PPSFP
+1261 TSPRFP
-1266 LPTGVKDRHGDAVH
+1266 LPTGVKDRKGDAVH

-1303 PAASEADKTRQVY
+1303 PAASGVDKTRQVY

-1323 DPDKSTVEKI
+1323 DPDGEAVEKI

-1345 VTDYGYGWYYEAQK
+1345 VTDYGYGWYCEASEEGEK
-1359 TGNSV
+1359 NPV
-1364 KTEFAADGLYYMG
+1364 ETEFAAEGIYYMG
-1377 NGGKEVQ
+1377 NDGKEAQ
-1384 WEDQPSDETVD
+1384 WKDQPSDGTVD
-1395 KELAELMPGY
+1395 EKLAELMPGY
-1405 QFQSYHSFVPNPNP
+1405 AFQSYHSFVPNPNP

-1438 DKDGKEKTPNG
+1438 DKDGKEGTPNG
-1449 TVTLKEENVKVTFEI
+1449 TVTLKEGGVKVTFEI

-1474 DTLPDKWEKPEG
+1474 QVDTLPDKWEKPEG
-1486 EIAVSPGTEESN
+1486 EISVSPGTEERN

-1517 RDTKTVINGWNNN
+1517 RDTKTVIDGNSNNKD
-1530 TEFPYLSY
+1530 FPYLSY
-1538 GGQIRGYVWK
+1538 GGQIRSYVWK

-1561 PIAEYYAHANNG
+1561 PIAEYYARGSNG
-1573 GFGSLYGWFGGSFD
+1573 GHENLCGWFSGSFD

-1630 ITNKIDSTM
+1630 ITNQFNTSTM
-1639 DSPWYSMGT
+1639 DSAWYSMGT

-1655 RQGTAGYK
+1655 RQGTAGHK

-1675 TIKYKT
+1675 TIEYKT
-1681 YNRMDKGGNQEEGGS
+1681 YNRRDKGSTDDAEGGS
-1696 TIGGLLGASDMEL
+1696 TIGGLLGASDMVL

-1718 EILKS
+1718 EILKG
-1723 DAVSTFGND
+1723 DAANTFGND
-1732 NLRAGGLTGVCQNK
+1732 NLRAGGLTGVCQNEIK
-1746 ITNCYAGGSIDVTDG
+1746 NCYAGGSIGVTDG

-1816 SENTVV
+1816 SEDTVV
-1822 YTTKGSMASSSNPTA
+1822 YTTRGNMASSSNPTA
-1837 SGAAVNT
+1837 NGAAVNT

-1876 NNLSGVTTTMP
+1876 NNLAGVTTTMP
-1887 YDDGNGGTFKLET
+1887 YDDGNNGTFKLKT
-1900 DLALDRDSIQT
+1900 DLDLDRDSIQV

-1939 LTSDDV
+1939 LTSNDV
-1945 GEKFL
+1945 GKEFL
-1950 ISYQANSSGYTYHSP
+1950 ISYQANDGGYTYHSP
-1965 DRDFLTIKIDEMDY
+1965 ENSLTIEIDGTDY
-1979 QCLYVDKTASCMP
+1979 PCLYVDKDLSCMP
-1992 IFTLERNGPTDD
+1992 IFTFKSDGPTKD

-2015 GISGNQVTG
+2015 GISGGNQVTG
-2024 LTMDPT
+2024 LTT
-2030 DPTTLPV
+2030 APTTLSV
-2037 SSWNSLMAVTY
+2037 NSWNSLMAVTY
-2048 NQLKVS
+2048 DQLKVS
-2054 NKTGA
+2054 SNGTGA
-2059 VLNRLDDFAP
+2059 VLNRLLGAFYP
-2069 VTDTEG
+2069 VTATEG
-2075 SFAIPGKYSYN
+2075 SFAIPGKYSYS
-2086 AAARLQGLNYPF
+2086 AAAWLQGLNYPF

-2142 QELLRLSA
+2142 QELLTLSA
-2150 GVPGGGTWTLE
+2150 GVPRGGIWTLE
-2161 EKTPAEGETPVMKA
+2161 EKTPAEGETPIMKA
-2175 YLGDAE
+2175 YLGKDE
-2181 DTKEFT
+2181 NSNMFHDTI
-2187 DTNGSCKQTV
+2187 GSCELTV

-2210 YRQGGEEYRMPI
+2210 YTQGGVEYGRMSI

-2244 AQIKAPLVLCDDEG
+2244 AQIRAPLVLCDDEG
-2258 NELTEEKLAEVKIDL
+2258 NELTEEKLADVKIDL
-2273 DKSQCKRPEELL
+2273 DKSQCKWPEELL
-2285 EWATLHR
+2285 KKATLCR

-2299 YLELTAVDDPE
+2299 YLELTAVNDPD

-2316 EALPVS
+2316 EAMPVS

-2344 PLPEPETVTVEDKD
+2344 PLPKPETVTVEDKD
-2358 VTRITFEAISLDEKD
+2358 VTRLTFEAISLDEKD
-2373 EAGVTVTAETTV
+2373 EEGNPITAVTTV
-2385 KEVRVDRV
+2385 KAVTEVSV
-2393 KEPEPADPDNPATDP
+2393 KNPEPADPDNPATDP
-2408 DAAADPAEKP
+2408 DAAADPAEQP
-2418 EAKAEGNAVLLKN
+2418 EDNAVLLKN
-2431 YAPDTEVTLT
+2431 YAPGAEVTLT

-2454 EPPITQIVP
+2454 ERPITQIVP
-2463 MTVNI
+2463 MTVTI
-2468 PKAGPVTPEGDGT
+2468 PKTDPVTPEGDGT

-2494 AATEPETSQEAKLP
+2494 AAPEPEASQEARLP
-2508 EGADPALPAEKKAD
+2508 EGAEKKTD
-2522 PVPEEEAGAGE
+2522 PVPEEEAGAGKG
-2533 DGTAPEQ
+2533 GTVPEQ

>member
-73 DKLVEKADGKPMA
+73 DKLVTEANGKTMA

-102 AGQTVQARYI
+102 AQQSAQARYI

-145 VVYEIKTDE
+145 VVYEIKKDE

-174 AWEDAANFETFYRA
+174 PWKNEGFETFYQQ

-245 PRTAEVTLDYGG
+245 ARTAEVTLYYDG
-257 CEVRLDQLT
+257 CRVRLDELPRG
-266 QAKWLR
+266 KWWTEET
-272 KDSEVTNPFQNTVT
+272 KQDVFQNTVT
-286 HTREWVLDTLEKDGP
+286 HTCTWVLDTLKENGP
-301 RFQEL
+301 RFRDL
-306 FQAGVGAFTGN
+306 FDANLDAVTGN
-317 PGPIGENF
+317 PGPMGGDF

-342 NGPHNSLFA
+342 SAPRNSLFA
-351 DGSSRET
+351 DGNGGET

-369 LDHDFSKVEG
+369 LDQNFSGVKG
-379 KKTAVQTG
+379 KKAAVQTG
-387 DIDCGASMFTGY
+387 DIDCGASMFIGY

-423 AAAHFIKGLTVTAA
+423 AAAHFIKGMKVTAA

-445 LFATVQ
+445 LFSTVPS
-451 GDSAN
+451 GME
-456 KQWSFQDVRLINAQ
+456 FRDVCLINSS
-470 VKAAEESTGRSLSAG
+470 VKMGAGVSTGALAG
-485 ALVGNAVD
+485 VATNTT
-493 ASFENC
+493 FTNC

-509 ELKASIS
+509 ELKASIP

-525 QITGSSAGGLAGRL
+525 QITGSSAGGLVGQL
-539 DGGTI
+539 NGGTI
-544 KNCLAATL
+544 TDCLAATL
-552 VKGTNTAGGL
+552 VKGTTVAGGL
-562 VGLAEDTVTVE
+562 VGQTTGVTVST
-573 RSYADC
+573 SYADC
-579 YLTAGT
+579 YLVAPTAGGLIGT
-585 VAGLVGATDGTVSF
+585 AGGTVMLA
-599 TNVYAAGFIN
+599 NVYAAGFIDN
-609 NATEN
+609 TVEGAK
-614 AAGLC
+614 AAGLLC
-619 NKGKVVTGVTVTA
+619 SGNATA
-632 RNVYSAMHY
+632 NHAYSAMHY
-641 KNTENVTIIPLAE
+641 ESTEGAIVPLAA
-654 GVVHNDTTRCYY
+654 GVTAGDGSRCYY
-666 LNVDK
+666 LGVDK
-671 YGKTFKYMSEQT
+671 DGKPYEDMIEQE
-683 FLTSMGDNFAWK
+683 FLTKIGADFGWK
-695 QSDSHPYS
+695 YSDSHPYS
-703 LLTALN
+703 LLKDLTT
-709 AYPFPGLKDLPH
+709 YPFPGLKELPH

-735 YFEKYQRIG
+735 YFEKYKPMG
-744 DGTAEYGFFTD
+744 DGTEQYGFYAD
-755 GVDSLKKD
+755 SVDTLKKD
-763 TEVAGN
+763 TEVEGN
-769 YTVPLD
+769 WTVPLD

-780 FREEDLEGLNI
+780 FRAED
-791 GINKDGGRITEFTIQ
+791 
-806 IAFAYPNKDGA
+806 A
-817 IPTTPQAISYT
+817 
-828 YRRNGDTDIYA
+828 NGDVRVTFTYYDEHG
-839 TDPAQTGGVIYYLA
+839 TEQTCDQAYHKNEGGIHDKLWEVEHKGETYYLA
-853 PLPDEAVNSSYAS
+853 ILPQEVIVGSDYAS
-866 EHFYQTVKFRIV
+866 ENFYQRLGISVKNGPITW
-878 SGAASEEAVYV
+878 AAYC
-889 YSPHFAKAM
+889 PHFAKTARPISEETTDRELANM
-898 AAMPEGMTESELEA
+898 AK
-912 SIASMG
+912 
-918 RWVQAYVRTPRHLRA
+918 QARHSVRTPRHLRA
-933 LSQFAAYYHTTEG
+933 LSGHGEYYHAAG
-946 RSHTF
+946 GQGYSF
-951 RQELDL
+951 SQELDL
-957 DYTAYKGYDWAAG
+957 DYTTYEGEIFEGENLAHYSWIDG
-970 DGKTDPRIQAPIG
+970 DGSTKSEKRIQAPIG
-983 RFGAS
+983 RSGAS

-993 HGDCH
+993 HGGCH

-1005 QTAGVQYAGLFGLS
+1005 QTAGEQYAGLFGLS

-1033 QSVAAE
+1033 QPVAAE

-1113 GGLVGRNAGTGGS
+1113 GGLVGRNAGAGGS

-1211 ATGAERA
+1211 ATGAETA
-1218 TPVSY
+1218 APVSY
-1223 QLMCVGDP
+1223 QLMCGGEP
-1231 AEDETKPKLAGMIP
+1231 AEGETRPKLAGMIQS
-1245 GGQAVNGNPPK
+1245 GRAVNGNPPK
-1256 EEGQE
+1256 KGEETS
-1261 PPSFP
+1261 PRFP
-1266 LPTGVKDRHGDAVH
+1266 LPTGVKDRHGAAVH

-1303 PAASEADKTRQVY
+1303 PAASGVDKTRQVY

-1323 DPDKSTVEKI
+1323 DPDGEAVEKI

-1345 VTDYGYGWYYEAQK
+1345 VTDYGYGWYYEAQEEAE
-1359 TGNSV
+1359 NPV
-1364 KTEFAADGLYYMG
+1364 KADFAAEGLYYTED
-1377 NGGKEVQ
+1377 GGQVAP
-1384 WEDQPSDETVD
+1384 WTDQESDKAVD
-1395 KELAELMPGY
+1395 EKLAELMPGY
-1405 QFQSYHSFVPNPNP
+1405 EFQSYHSFVPNPNP
-1419 NANGNSTGARAGLY
+1419 NVNGNTGARAGLY
-1433 ATGVK
+1433 AIGVK
-1438 DKDGKEKTPNG
+1438 DEYGKEKTPNG
-1449 TVTLKEENVKVTFEI
+1449 TVTLTQGSITTVFEV

-1474 DTLPDKWEKPEG
+1474 DTLPDRWEQPED
-1486 EIAVSPGTEESN
+1486 EIAASPGTKESN

-1517 RDTKTVINGWNNN
+1517 RDTKTMMWGQAKDNDPRYCMN
-1530 TEFPYLSY
+1530 FSYLSTSDTTGKY
-1538 GGQIRGYVWK
+1538 HWR
-1548 QTHDIHGNSGIYT
+1548 QTHDLNGNGQTQT
-1561 PIAEYYAHANNG
+1561 PIAEYYDTTTDNWGNL
-1573 GFGSLYGWFGGSFD
+1573 SGWFGGTYE

-1596 NIQGQTSSVAGLFG
+1596 NIQGQASSCAGLFG
-1610 VVFNG
+1610 MVFKG
-1615 SLKNIVLYSSDGQGK
+1615 KLSNIVMYSSKGDGVISTTANGGK
-1630 ITNKIDSTM
+1630 DGNGDRTRSC
-1639 DSPWYSMGT
+1639 WYAMGT
-1648 LAGIASA
+1648 LAGMVGKSTI
-1655 RQGTAGYK
+1655 
-1663 GSAVENCSASGY
+1663 ENCSAAGY
-1675 TIKYKT
+1675 AIEATGFT
-1681 YNRMDKGGNQEEGGS
+1681 ADGWGGNN
-1696 TIGGLLGASDMEL
+1696 IGGLIGATDGGLSG
-1709 NKCAAVTNI
+1709 CAAVT
-1718 EILKS
+1718 EIRVH
-1723 DAVSTFGND
+1723 DATEND
-1732 NLRAGGLTGVCQNK
+1732 NMRVGGLVGVCQGT
-1746 ITNCYAGGSIDVTDG
+1746 ISNCYAGGSIS
-1761 VIVKKQNGLF
+1761 
-1771 FGGIV
+1771 FGNNVAVQKENRFIYV
-1776 GGGYF
+1776 GG
-1781 RELTVNGIGVKI
+1781 LV
-1793 GGGSIGAGGR
+1793 GGSYMKPLKVADNVYVGINPGDNDATANTSN
-1803 MELTNCY
+1803 ELTNCY
-1810 SYVELP
+1810 SYVTLP
-1816 SENTVV
+1816 SQDAAG
-1822 YTTKGSMASSSNPTA
+1822 TKTDGRYKIL
-1837 SGAAVNT
+1837 G
-1844 HIRAL
+1844 L
-1849 YAIGGQGDG
+1849 YALGGTGEINEDSAGDQKF
-1858 NSSYTAKNCYY
+1858 SYSNNDGVAANHGTCTISNCYY
-1869 LKSEVMK
+1869 LESEVMK
-1876 NNLSGVTTTMP
+1876 NNQDGVYTV
-1887 YDDGNGGTFKLET
+1887 GTANQSKADLKT
-1900 DLALDRDSIQT
+1900 DLDLTRNAVQVVALRE
-1911 VVLRADN
+1911 DN
-1918 KPLRIGGP
+1918 KPLRTTGG
-1926 DANGG
+1926 DTG
-1931 PFVERRIS
+1931 PFVEYQKS
-1939 LTSDDV
+1939 LTADDV
-1945 GEKFL
+1945 GKDFVLSHEQ
-1950 ISYQANSSGYTYHSP
+1950 SNNSGWTYHQSFIRNEDGKEYTY
-1965 DRDFLTIKIDEMDY
+1965 
-1979 QCLYVDKTASCMP
+1979 LYDGTLSAGTP
-1992 IFTLERNGPTDD
+1992 IFRLNDEHPNGHPAEDGL
-2004 SKWVTF
+2004 WATF
-2010 RGWAT
+2010 MGWAT
-2015 GISGNQVTG
+2015 GVANGLPDG
-2024 LTMDPT
+2024 LTT
-2030 DPTTLPV
+2030 DPRTFANMNVP
-2037 SSWNSLMAVTY
+2037 MAVTY
-2048 NQLKVS
+2048 VQMS
-2054 NKTGA
+2054 DEAMCGY
-2059 VLNRLDDFAP
+2059 LNRGSGVKQFHP
-2069 VTDTEG
+2069 VTATEG
-2075 SFAIPGKYSYN
+2075 SFAIPGKYSYS
-2086 AAARLQGLNYPF
+2086 AAAWLQGLNYPF

-2142 QELLRLSA
+2142 QELLTLSA
-2150 GVPGGGTWTLE
+2150 GVPRGGIWTLE
-2161 EKTPAEGETPVMKA
+2161 EKTPAEGETPIMKA
-2175 YLGDAE
+2175 YLGNDE
-2181 DTKEFT
+2181 NSNTFHDTS
-2187 DTNGSCKQTV
+2187 GSCELTV

-2210 YRQGGEEYRMPI
+2210 YTQGGVEYGRMSI

-2244 AQIKAPLVLCDDEG
+2244 AQIRAPLVLCDDEG
-2258 NELTEEKLAEVKIDL
+2258 KELGPEKLKDVEINL
-2273 DKSQCKRPEELL
+2273 GKSQCKRPEELL
-2285 EWATLHR
+2285 EGAALHQ
-2292 DPDEGYY
+2292 DLDEGYY
-2299 YLELTAVDDPE
+2299 YLELTVVDDPE

-2344 PLPEPETVTVEDKD
+2344 ALPKPETVTVEGED
-2358 VTRITFEAISLDEKD
+2358 VTQITFEAISLDEKD

-2385 KEVRVDRV
+2385 KEVSIDSV
-2393 KEPEPADPDNPATDP
+2393 KEPEPAAPDNPATDP
-2408 DAAADPAEKP
+2408 DAATDPAEKP

-2431 YAPDTEVTLT
+2431 YDPDIEVTLT

-2454 EPPITQIVP
+2454 ERPITQIVP
-2463 MTVNI
+2463 MTVTI
-2468 PKAGPVTPEGDGT
+2468 PKTDPVTPEGDGT
-2481 GTDQTENQ
+2481 GTDQTEKQ

-2494 AATEPETSQEAKLP
+2494 AAPEPEASQEAKLP
-2508 EGADPALPAEKKAD
+2508 EGAEKKTD

>member
-73 DKLVEKADGKPMA
+73 DKLVEKANGKTIA

-102 AGQTVQARYI
+102 AQQSAQARYI
-112 YYNGTAG
+112 YYDSAAG
-119 GGNEDVLAELLP
+119 GGEDVLAELLP

-145 VVYEIKTDE
+145 VVYEIKKDE

-174 AWEDAANFETFYRA
+174 PWKNEGFETFYQQ

-194 QKRLDEKKMFGY
+194 QRRLDEKKMFGY

-245 PRTAEVTLDYGG
+245 ARTAEVTLYYDG
-257 CEVRLDQLT
+257 CRVRLDELPRG
-266 QAKWLR
+266 KWWTEET
-272 KDSEVTNPFQNTVT
+272 KQDVFQNTVT
-286 HTREWVLDTLEKDGP
+286 HTCTWVLDTLKENGP
-301 RFQEL
+301 RFRDL
-306 FQAGVGAFTGN
+306 FDANLDAVTGN
-317 PGPIGENF
+317 PGPMGGDF

-342 NGPHNSLFA
+342 SAPRNSLFA
-351 DGSSRET
+351 DGSGGET

-369 LDHDFSKVEG
+369 LDHNFSKVEG
-379 KKTAVQTG
+379 KTAAIQTG
-387 DIDCGASMFTGY
+387 DIDCGASVFTGY
-399 EFVPIQNDEL
+399 EFVPIENAQL
-409 KSYCGSHAANEGAE
+409 TSYCGSHAASEGAE
-423 AAAHFIKGLTVTAA
+423 AAAHFIKGMKVTAA

-445 LFATVQ
+445 LFSTVPS
-451 GDSAN
+451 GME
-456 KQWSFQDVRLINAQ
+456 FRDVCLINSS
-470 VKAAEESTGRSLSAG
+470 VKMGAGVSTGALAG
-485 ALVGNAVD
+485 VATNTT
-493 ASFENC
+493 FTNC

-509 ELKASIS
+509 ELKASIP

-525 QITGSSAGGLAGRL
+525 QITGSSAGGLVGQL
-539 DGGTI
+539 NGGTI
-544 KNCLAATL
+544 TDCLAATL
-552 VKGTNTAGGL
+552 VKGTTVAGGL
-562 VGLAEDTVTVE
+562 VGQTTGVTVST
-573 RSYADC
+573 SYADC
-579 YLTAGT
+579 YLVAPTAGGLIGT
-585 VAGLVGATDGTVSF
+585 AGGTVMLA
-599 TNVYAAGFIN
+599 NVYAAGFIDN
-609 NATEN
+609 TVEGAK
-614 AAGLC
+614 AAGLLC
-619 NKGKVVTGVTVTA
+619 SGNATA
-632 RNVYSAMHY
+632 NHAYSAMHY
-641 KNTENVTIIPLAE
+641 ESTEGAIVPLAA
-654 GVVHNDTTRCYY
+654 GVTAGDGSRCYY
-666 LNVDK
+666 LGVDK
-671 YGKTFKYMSEQT
+671 DGKPYEDMIEQE
-683 FLTSMGDNFAWK
+683 FLTKIGADFGWK
-695 QSDSHPYS
+695 YSDSHPYS
-703 LLTALN
+703 LLKDLTT
-709 AYPFPGLKDLPH
+709 YPFPGLKELPH

-735 YFEKYQRIG
+735 YFEKYKPLG
-744 DGTAEYGFFTD
+744 DGTEQYGFYAD
-755 GVDSLKKD
+755 SVDTLKKD
-763 TEVAGN
+763 TEVEGN
-769 YTVPLD
+769 WTVPLD

-780 FREEDLEGLNI
+780 FRAEDANGNVSVTFTYYDEHGTEQTCDQAYHKNEG
-791 GINKDGGRITEFTIQ
+791 GIHDKLWEVEHKGET
-806 IAFAYPNKDGA
+806 
-817 IPTTPQAISYT
+817 
-828 YRRNGDTDIYA
+828 
-839 TDPAQTGGVIYYLA
+839 YYLA
-853 PLPDEAVNSSYAS
+853 ILPQEVIVGSDYAS
-866 EHFYQTVKFRIV
+866 ENFYQRLGISVKNGPITW
-878 SGAASEEAVYV
+878 AAYC
-889 YSPHFAKAM
+889 PHFAKTARPISEETTDRELANM
-898 AAMPEGMTESELEA
+898 AK
-912 SIASMG
+912 
-918 RWVQAYVRTPRHLRA
+918 QARHSVRTPRHLRA
-933 LSQFAAYYHTTEG
+933 LSGHGEYYHAAG
-946 RSHTF
+946 GQGYSF
-951 RQELDL
+951 SQELDL
-957 DYTAYKGYDWAAG
+957 DYTTYEGEIFEGENLAHYSWIDG
-970 DGKTDPRIQAPIG
+970 DGSTKSEKRIQAPIG
-983 RFGAS
+983 RSGAS

-993 HGDCH
+993 HGGCH

-1005 QTAGVQYAGLFGLS
+1005 QTAGEQYAGLFGLS

-1033 QSVAAE
+1033 QPVAAE

-1059 NCAVAGAKLEIAI
+1059 NCAVAGAKLEIAV

-1211 ATGAERA
+1211 ATGAETA
-1218 TPVSY
+1218 APVSY
-1223 QLMCVGDP
+1223 QLMCGGEP
-1231 AEDETKPKLAGMIP
+1231 AEGETRPKLAGMIQS
-1245 GGQAVNGNPPK
+1245 GRAVNGNPPK
-1256 EEGQE
+1256 KGEETS
-1261 PPSFP
+1261 PRFP
-1266 LPTGVKDRHGDAVH
+1266 LPTGVKDRHGAAVH

-1303 PAASEADKTRQVY
+1303 PAASGADKTRQVY

-1345 VTDYGYGWYYEAQK
+1345 VTDYGYGWYYETQEEA
-1359 TGNSV
+1359 GNTV
-1364 KTEFAADGLYYMG
+1364 ETEFDAKGLYYTED
-1377 NGGKEVQ
+1377 GGQVAP
-1384 WEDQPSDETVD
+1384 WTDQESDKAVD
-1395 KELAELMPGY
+1395 EKLAELMPGY
-1405 QFQSYHSFVPNPNP
+1405 EFQSYHSFVPNPNP
-1419 NANGNSTGARAGLY
+1419 NVNGNTGARAGLY
-1433 ATGVK
+1433 AIGVK
-1438 DKDGKEKTPNG
+1438 DEYGKEKTPNG
-1449 TVTLKEENVKVTFEI
+1449 TVTLKEGNVTVTFEV

-1474 DTLPDKWEKPEG
+1474 QTDMLPDKWKEPEG
-1486 EIAVSPGTEESN
+1486 EIAVSPGTKESN

-1517 RDTKTVINGWNNN
+1517 RNTKTVIDGESNN
-1530 TEFPYLSY
+1530 TQFPYLSY
-1538 GGQIRGYVWK
+1538 SGKTQAYTWL
-1548 QTHDIHGNSGIYT
+1548 QTHDLNGWGGTYT
-1561 PIAEYYAHANNG
+1561 PIAEYYDRSNANEDAK
-1573 GFGSLYGWFGGSFD
+1573 LKGWFGGTFD

-1596 NIQGQTSSVAGLFG
+1596 NIQGQESSCAGLFG
-1610 VVFNG
+1610 
-1615 SLKNIVLYSSDGQGK
+1615 IVY
-1630 ITNKIDSTM
+1630 N
-1639 DSPWYSMGT
+1639 GT
-1648 LAGIASA
+1648 LRSVILHSSNGEETISGFGGATGSVWYAMGGLAGLAASSKA
-1655 RQGTAGYK
+1655 EG
-1663 GSAVENCSASGY
+1663 AVENCAVSGY
-1675 TIKYKT
+1675 TVRASFQLKEAD
-1681 YNRMDKGGNQEEGGS
+1681 RSWGGANV
-1696 TIGGLLGASDMEL
+1696 GGLLGVSNMALKNCS
-1709 NKCAAVTNI
+1709 AVTDIKI
-1718 EILKS
+1718 ES
-1723 DAVSTFGND
+1723 CSPGND
-1732 NLRAGGLTGVCQNK
+1732 NMRVGGLVGVSQNK
-1746 ITNCYAGGSIDVTDG
+1746 FDKSKSDEYNINRTDCAVQNCYAGGSIVLGNNVTVNSG
-1761 VIVKKQNGLF
+1761 KGIYI
-1771 FGGIV
+1771 GGIV
-1776 GGGYF
+1776 GGSYVKPLSIDGY
-1781 RELTVNGIGVKI
+1781 VVGITGFGNNERNETNNTLI
-1793 GGGSIGAGGR
+1793 
-1803 MELTNCY
+1803 NCY
-1810 SYVELP
+1810 SYVTLP
-1816 SENTVV
+1816 KQDAHARLLGLFAVGGTGEI
-1822 YTTKGSMASSSNPTA
+1822 NPKQA
-1837 SGAAVNT
+1837 
-1844 HIRAL
+1844 
-1849 YAIGGQGDG
+1849 DG
-1858 NSSYTAKNCYY
+1858 VANHGVCTIQNCYY

-1876 NNLSGVTTTMP
+1876 NNL
-1887 YDDGNGGTFKLET
+1887 DGIYTVNSHQLKT
-1900 DLALDRDSIQT
+1900 DLDLTRDSVQVIARDEKGNIKRNT
-1911 VVLRADN
+1911 N
-1918 KPLRIGGP
+1918 
-1926 DANGG
+1926 NS
-1931 PFVERRIS
+1931 FVEQRLS

-1945 GEKFL
+1945 GKKFL
-1950 ISYQANSSGYTYHSP
+1950 VSYSDNGNSGWTYYRSVMFG
-1965 DRDFLTIKIDEMDY
+1965 DKT
-1979 QCLYVDKTASCMP
+1979 CLYRDDAASSCMP
-1992 IFTLERNGPTDD
+1992 IFTIEGVGPTGD
-2004 SKWVTF
+2004 SRWVTF
-2010 RGWAT
+2010 MGWAT
-2015 GISGNQVTG
+2015 GIANGKVG
-2024 LTMDPT
+2024 GVIADPT
-2030 DPTTLPV
+2030 KLAV
-2037 SSWNSLMAVTY
+2037 SAWNNLMAVTY

-2054 NKTGA
+2054 NGTGA
-2059 VLNRLDDFAP
+2059 VLSRLGAFDP

-2142 QELLRLSA
+2142 KEKLTLSA
-2150 GVPGGGTWTLE
+2150 GVPSGGTWTLVE
-2161 EKTPAEGETPVMKA
+2161 EEGETPVMKA
-2175 YLGDAE
+2175 YWGDDE
-2181 DTKEFT
+2181 NSKTFHDTS
-2187 DTNGSCKQTV
+2187 GSCELTV

-2210 YRQGGEEYRMPI
+2210 YKQGVEEYRMPI

-2230 RVKTRISPIYVFPG
+2230 RVKTEVSPIYVFPG
-2244 AQIKAPLVLCDDEG
+2244 AQIRAPLVLCDDEG
-2258 NELTEEKLAEVKIDL
+2258 KELGPEKLKDVEINL
-2273 DKSQCKRPEELL
+2273 GKSQCKWPEELL
-2285 EWATLHR
+2285 EGATLHQ

-2299 YLELTAVDDPE
+2299 YLELTVVDDPE

-2344 PLPEPETVTVEDKD
+2344 ALPKPETDKD
-2358 VTRITFEAISLDEKD
+2358 GVTRIELPMVGEDGVDTIVTKVMVGGTELTKA
-2373 EAGVTVTAETTV
+2373 EAGNP
-2385 KEVRVDRV
+2385 VD
-2393 KEPEPADPDNPATDP
+2393 PADPDAPAPDP
-2408 DAAADPAEKP
+2408 VAVWVD
-2418 EAKAEGNAVLLKN
+2418 NAVLLKN
-2431 YAPDTEVTLT
+2431 YDPDTEVTLT

-2454 EPPITQIVP
+2454 ERPITQIVP
-2463 MTVNI
+2463 MTVTI
-2468 PKAGPVTPEGDGT
+2468 PKTDPVTPEGDGT
-2481 GTDQTENQ
+2481 GTDQTEKQ

-2494 AATEPETSQEAKLP
+2494 AAPEPEASQEAKLP
-2508 EGADPALPAEKKAD
+2508 EGAEKKTD

>member
-73 DKLVEKADGKPMA
+73 DKLVTEANGKTMA

-102 AGQTVQARYI
+102 AQQSAQARYI
-112 YYNGTAG
+112 YYDSAAG
-119 GGNEDVLAELLP
+119 GGEDVLAELLP

-174 AWEDAANFETFYRA
+174 PWKNEGFETFYQQ

-194 QKRLDEKKMFGY
+194 QRRLDEKKMFGY

-245 PRTAEVTLDYGG
+245 ARTAEVTLYYDG
-257 CEVRLDQLT
+257 CRVRLDELPRG
-266 QAKWLR
+266 KWWTEET
-272 KDSEVTNPFQNTVT
+272 KQDVFQNTVT
-286 HTREWVLDTLEKDGP
+286 HTCTWVLDTLKENGP
-301 RFQEL
+301 RFRDL
-306 FQAGVGAFTGN
+306 FDANLDAVTGN
-317 PGPIGENF
+317 PGPMGGDF

-342 NGPHNSLFA
+342 SAPRNSLFA
-351 DGSSRET
+351 DGSGGET

-369 LDHDFSKVEG
+369 LDHNFSKVEG
-379 KKTAVQTG
+379 KTAAIQTG
-387 DIDCGASMFTGY
+387 DIDCGASVFTGY
-399 EFVPIQNDEL
+399 EFVPIENAQL
-409 KSYCGSHAANEGAE
+409 TSYCGSHAASEGAE
-423 AAAHFIKGLTVTAA
+423 AAAHFIKGMKVTAA

-445 LFATVQ
+445 LFSTVPS
-451 GDSAN
+451 GME
-456 KQWSFQDVRLINAQ
+456 FRDVCLLNTS
-470 VKAAEESTGRSLSAG
+470 VKMGAGVSTGALAG
-485 ALVGNAVD
+485 VATGTT
-493 ASFENC
+493 FTNC
-499 WVYWEGEALE
+499 WVYWEGEELE
-509 ELKASIS
+509 ELKASIPES
-516 ETGLEDNHY
+516 GLADNHY
-525 QITGSSAGGLAGRL
+525 QITGSSAGGLVGQL
-539 DGGTI
+539 NGGTI
-544 KNCLAATL
+544 TDCLAATL
-552 VKGTNTAGGL
+552 VKGTTVAGGL
-562 VGLAEDTVTVE
+562 VGQTTGVTVST
-573 RSYADC
+573 SYADC
-579 YLTAGT
+579 YLVAPTAGGLIGT
-585 VAGLVGATDGTVSF
+585 AGGTVTL
-599 TNVYAAGFIN
+599 TNVYAAGFIDN
-609 NATEN
+609 TVEDAV

-619 NKGKVVTGVTVTA
+619 NGNATA
-632 RNVYSAMHY
+632 NHAYSAMHY
-641 KNTENVTIIPLAE
+641 ESTEGAIVPLAT
-654 GVVHNDTTRCYY
+654 GVTAGDGSRCYY
-666 LNVDK
+666 LGVDK
-671 YGKTFKYMSEQT
+671 DGKPYEDMIEQE
-683 FLTSMGDNFAWK
+683 FLTKIGADFGWK
-695 QSDSHPYS
+695 YSDSHPYS
-703 LLTALN
+703 LLKDLTT
-709 AYPFPGLKDLPH
+709 YPFPGLKELPH

-735 YFEKYQRIG
+735 YFEKYKPLG
-744 DGTAEYGFFTD
+744 DGTEQYGFYAD
-755 GVDSLKKD
+755 SVDTLKKD
-763 TEVAGN
+763 TEVEGN
-769 YTVPLD
+769 WTVPLD

-780 FREEDLEGLNI
+780 FRAEDANGNVSVTFTYYDEHGTEQTCDQAYHKNEG
-791 GINKDGGRITEFTIQ
+791 GIHDKLWEVEHKGET
-806 IAFAYPNKDGA
+806 
-817 IPTTPQAISYT
+817 
-828 YRRNGDTDIYA
+828 
-839 TDPAQTGGVIYYLA
+839 YYLA
-853 PLPDEAVNSSYAS
+853 ILPQEVIVGSDYAS
-866 EHFYQTVKFRIV
+866 ENFYQRLGISVKNGPITW
-878 SGAASEEAVYV
+878 AAYC
-889 YSPHFAKAM
+889 PHFAKTARPISEETTDRELANM
-898 AAMPEGMTESELEA
+898 AK
-912 SIASMG
+912 
-918 RWVQAYVRTPRHLRA
+918 QARHSVRTPRHLRA
-933 LSQFAAYYHTTEG
+933 LSGHGEYYHAAG
-946 RSHTF
+946 GQGYSF
-951 RQELDL
+951 SQELDL
-957 DYTAYKGYDWAAG
+957 DYTTYEGEIFKGENLAHYSWIDG
-970 DGKTDPRIQAPIG
+970 DGSTKSEKRIQAPIG
-983 RFGAS
+983 RSGAS

-993 HGDCH
+993 HGGCH

-1033 QSVAAE
+1033 QPVAAE

-1091 RSCAAEVAGLS
+1091 RSCAAEVAGLN

-1113 GGLVGRNAGTGGS
+1113 GGLVGRNAGAGGS
-1126 GIFTS
+1126 GIFAS
-1131 YAVGYISGKVVE
+1131 YAVGWISGKVVE

-1211 ATGAERA
+1211 ATGAETA
-1218 TPVSY
+1218 APVSY
-1223 QLMCVGDP
+1223 QLMCGGEP
-1231 AEDETKPKLAGMIP
+1231 AEGETRPKLAGMIQ
-1245 GGQAVNGNPPK
+1245 GGRAVNGNPPK
-1256 EEGQE
+1256 KGEETS
-1261 PPSFP
+1261 PRFP
-1266 LPTGVKDRHGDAVH
+1266 LPTGVKDRHGAAVH

-1303 PAASEADKTRQVY
+1303 PAASGADKTRQVY

-1345 VTDYGYGWYYEAQK
+1345 VTDYGYGWYYETQEEA
-1359 TGNSV
+1359 GNTV
-1364 KTEFAADGLYYMG
+1364 ETEFDAKGLYYTED
-1377 NGGKEVQ
+1377 GGQVAP
-1384 WEDQPSDETVD
+1384 WTDQKSDKAVD
-1395 KELAELMPGY
+1395 EKLAELMPGY
-1405 QFQSYHSFVPNPNP
+1405 EFQSYHSFVPNPNP
-1419 NANGNSTGARAGLY
+1419 NVNGNTGARAGLY
-1433 ATGVK
+1433 AIGVK
-1438 DKDGKEKTPNG
+1438 DEHGKEQTPNG
-1449 TVTLKEENVKVTFEI
+1449 TVTLKEENVKVTFEV

-1474 DTLPDKWEKPEG
+1474 QTDMLPDKWKEPEG
-1486 EIAVSPGTEESN
+1486 EIAVSPGTKESN

-1517 RDTKTVINGWNNN
+1517 RNTKTVIDGESNN
-1530 TEFPYLSY
+1530 TQFPYLSY
-1538 GGQIRGYVWK
+1538 SGKTQAYTWL
-1548 QTHDIHGNSGIYT
+1548 QTHDLNGWGGTYT
-1561 PIAEYYAHANNG
+1561 PIAEYYDRSNANEDAE
-1573 GFGSLYGWFGGSFD
+1573 LKGWFGGTFD

-1596 NIQGQTSSVAGLFG
+1596 NIQGQESSCAGLFG
-1610 VVFNG
+1610 
-1615 SLKNIVLYSSDGQGK
+1615 IVY
-1630 ITNKIDSTM
+1630 N
-1639 DSPWYSMGT
+1639 GT
-1648 LAGIASA
+1648 LRSVILHSSNGEETISGFGGATGSVWYAMGGLAGLAASSKA
-1655 RQGTAGYK
+1655 EG
-1663 GSAVENCSASGY
+1663 AVENCAVSGY
-1675 TIKYKT
+1675 TVRASFQLKEAD
-1681 YNRMDKGGNQEEGGS
+1681 RSWGGANV
-1696 TIGGLLGASDMEL
+1696 GGLLGVSNMALKNCS
-1709 NKCAAVTNI
+1709 AVTDIKI
-1718 EILKS
+1718 ES
-1723 DAVSTFGND
+1723 CSPGND
-1732 NLRAGGLTGVCQNK
+1732 NMRVGGLVGVSQNK
-1746 ITNCYAGGSIDVTDG
+1746 FDTDRDDNYNMSRTDCAVQNCYAGGSIALGNNVT
-1761 VIVKKQNGLF
+1761 VKDKKGIYI
-1771 FGGIV
+1771 GGIV
-1776 GGGYF
+1776 GGSYVKPLSIDGY
-1781 RELTVNGIGVKI
+1781 VVGITGFGNNERNETNNTLI
-1793 GGGSIGAGGR
+1793 
-1803 MELTNCY
+1803 NCY
-1810 SYVELP
+1810 SYVTLP
-1816 SENTVV
+1816 KQDAHARLLGLFAVGGTGEI
-1822 YTTKGSMASSSNPTA
+1822 NPK
-1837 SGAAVNT
+1837 
-1844 HIRAL
+1844 
-1849 YAIGGQGDG
+1849 QDDG
-1858 NSSYTAKNCYY
+1858 VANHGVCTIQNCYY

-1876 NNLSGVTTTMP
+1876 NNL
-1887 YDDGNGGTFKLET
+1887 DGIYTVNSHQLKT
-1900 DLALDRDSIQT
+1900 DLDLTRDSVQMIARDEKGNIKRNT
-1911 VVLRADN
+1911 N
-1918 KPLRIGGP
+1918 
-1926 DANGG
+1926 NS
-1931 PFVERRIS
+1931 FVEQRLS

-1945 GEKFL
+1945 GKKFL
-1950 ISYQANSSGYTYHSP
+1950 VSYSDNGNSGWTYYRSVMFG
-1965 DRDFLTIKIDEMDY
+1965 DKT
-1979 QCLYVDKTASCMP
+1979 CLYRDDAASSCMP
-1992 IFTLERNGPTDD
+1992 IFTIEGVGPTGD
-2004 SKWVTF
+2004 SRWVTF
-2010 RGWAT
+2010 MGWAT
-2015 GISGNQVTG
+2015 GIANGKVG
-2024 LTMDPT
+2024 GVIADPT
-2030 DPTTLPV
+2030 KLAV
-2037 SSWNSLMAVTY
+2037 SAWNNLMAVTY

-2054 NKTGA
+2054 NGTGA
-2059 VLNRLDDFAP
+2059 VLSRLGAFDP

-2142 QELLRLSA
+2142 KEKLTLSA
-2150 GVPGGGTWTLE
+2150 GVPSGGTWTLVE
-2161 EKTPAEGETPVMKA
+2161 EEGETPVMKA
-2175 YLGDAE
+2175 YWGDDE
-2181 DTKEFT
+2181 NSKTFHDTS
-2187 DTNGSCKQTV
+2187 GSCELTV

-2210 YRQGGEEYRMPI
+2210 YKQGVEEYRMPI

-2230 RVKTRISPIYVFPG
+2230 RVKTEVSPIYVFPG
-2244 AQIKAPLVLCDDEG
+2244 AQIRAPLVLCDDEG
-2258 NELTEEKLAEVKIDL
+2258 KELGPEKLKDVEINL
-2273 DKSQCKRPEELL
+2273 GKSQCKWPEELL
-2285 EWATLHR
+2285 EGATLHQ

-2299 YLELTAVDDPE
+2299 YLELTVVDDPE

-2344 PLPEPETVTVEDKD
+2344 PLPKPETVTVEGED
-2358 VTRITFEAISLDEKD
+2358 VTQITFEAISLDEKD

-2385 KEVRVDRV
+2385 KEVRIDSV

-2408 DAAADPAEKP
+2408 DAATDPAEKP

-2431 YAPDTEVTLT
+2431 YDPDTEVTLT

-2454 EPPITQIVP
+2454 ERPITQIVP
-2463 MTVNI
+2463 MTVTI
-2468 PKAGPVTPEGDGT
+2468 PKTDPVTPEGDGT
-2481 GTDQTENQ
+2481 GTDQTEKQ

-2494 AATEPETSQEAKLP
+2494 AAPEPEASQEAKLP
-2508 EGADPALPAEKKAD
+2508 EGAEKKTD

>member
-73 DKLVEKADGKPMA
+73 DKLVTEANGKTMA

-102 AGQTVQARYI
+102 AQQSAQARYI
-112 YYNGTAG
+112 YYDSAAG
-119 GGNEDVLAELLP
+119 GGEDVLAELLP

-174 AWEDAANFETFYRA
+174 PWKNEGFETFYQQ

-194 QKRLDEKKMFGY
+194 QRRLDEKKMFGY

-245 PRTAEVTLDYGG
+245 ARTAEVTLYYDG
-257 CEVRLDQLT
+257 CRVRLDELPRG
-266 QAKWLR
+266 KWWTEET
-272 KDSEVTNPFQNTVT
+272 KQDVFQNTVT
-286 HTREWVLDTLEKDGP
+286 HTCTWVLDTLKENGP
-301 RFQEL
+301 RFRDL
-306 FQAGVGAFTGN
+306 FDANLDAVTGN
-317 PGPIGENF
+317 PGPMGGDF

-342 NGPHNSLFA
+342 SAPRNSLFA
-351 DGSSRET
+351 DGSGGET

-369 LDHDFSKVEG
+369 LDHNFSKVEG
-379 KKTAVQTG
+379 KTAAIQTG
-387 DIDCGASMFTGY
+387 DIDCGASVFTGY
-399 EFVPIQNDEL
+399 EFVPIENAQL
-409 KSYCGSHAANEGAE
+409 TSYCGSHAASEGAE
-423 AAAHFIKGLTVTAA
+423 AAAHFIKGMKVTAA

-445 LFATVQ
+445 LFSTVPS
-451 GDSAN
+451 GME
-456 KQWSFQDVRLINAQ
+456 FRDVCLLNTS
-470 VKAAEESTGRSLSAG
+470 VKMGAGVSTGALAG
-485 ALVGNAVD
+485 VATGTT
-493 ASFENC
+493 FTNC
-499 WVYWEGEALE
+499 WVYWEGEELE
-509 ELKASIS
+509 ELKASIPES
-516 ETGLEDNHY
+516 GLADNHY
-525 QITGSSAGGLAGRL
+525 QITGSSAGGLVGQL
-539 DGGTI
+539 NGGTI
-544 KNCLAATL
+544 TDCLAATL
-552 VKGTNTAGGL
+552 VKGTTVAGGL
-562 VGLAEDTVTVE
+562 VGQTTGVTVST
-573 RSYADC
+573 SYADC
-579 YLTAGT
+579 YLVAPTAGGLIGT
-585 VAGLVGATDGTVSF
+585 AGGTVTL
-599 TNVYAAGFIN
+599 TNVYAAGFIDN
-609 NATEN
+609 TVEDAV

-619 NKGKVVTGVTVTA
+619 NGNATA
-632 RNVYSAMHY
+632 NHAYSAMHY
-641 KNTENVTIIPLAE
+641 ESTEGAIVPLAT
-654 GVVHNDTTRCYY
+654 GVTAGDGSRCYY
-666 LNVDK
+666 LGVDK
-671 YGKTFKYMSEQT
+671 DGKPYEDMIEQE
-683 FLTSMGDNFAWK
+683 FLTKIGADFGWK
-695 QSDSHPYS
+695 YSDSHPYS
-703 LLTALN
+703 LLKDLTT
-709 AYPFPGLKDLPH
+709 YPFPGLKELPH

-735 YFEKYQRIG
+735 YFEKYKPLG
-744 DGTAEYGFFTD
+744 DGTEQYGFYAD
-755 GVDSLKKD
+755 SVDTLKKD
-763 TEVAGN
+763 TEVEGN
-769 YTVPLD
+769 WTVPLD

-780 FREEDLEGLNI
+780 FRAEDANGNVSVTFTYYDEHGTEQTCDQAYHKNEG
-791 GINKDGGRITEFTIQ
+791 GIHDKLWEVEHKGET
-806 IAFAYPNKDGA
+806 
-817 IPTTPQAISYT
+817 
-828 YRRNGDTDIYA
+828 
-839 TDPAQTGGVIYYLA
+839 YYLA
-853 PLPDEAVNSSYAS
+853 ILPQEVIVGSDYAS
-866 EHFYQTVKFRIV
+866 ENFYQRLGISVKNGPITW
-878 SGAASEEAVYV
+878 AAYC
-889 YSPHFAKAM
+889 PHFAKTARPISEETTDRELANM
-898 AAMPEGMTESELEA
+898 AK
-912 SIASMG
+912 
-918 RWVQAYVRTPRHLRA
+918 QARHSVRTPRHLRA
-933 LSQFAAYYHTTEG
+933 LSGHGEYYHAAG
-946 RSHTF
+946 GQGYSF
-951 RQELDL
+951 SQELDL
-957 DYTAYKGYDWAAG
+957 DYTTYEGEIFKGENLAHYSWIDG
-970 DGKTDPRIQAPIG
+970 DGSTKSEKRIQAPIG
-983 RFGAS
+983 RSGAS

-993 HGDCH
+993 HGGCH

-1033 QSVAAE
+1033 QPVAAE

-1091 RSCAAEVAGLS
+1091 RSCAAEVAGLN

-1113 GGLVGRNAGTGGS
+1113 GGLVGRNAGAGGS
-1126 GIFTS
+1126 GIFAS
-1131 YAVGYISGKVVE
+1131 YAVGWISGKVVE

-1211 ATGAERA
+1211 ATGAETA
-1218 TPVSY
+1218 APVSY
-1223 QLMCVGDP
+1223 QLMCGGEP
-1231 AEDETKPKLAGMIP
+1231 AEGETRPKLAGMIQS
-1245 GGQAVNGNPPK
+1245 GRAVNGNPPK
-1256 EEGQE
+1256 KGEETS
-1261 PPSFP
+1261 PRFP

-1303 PAASEADKTRQVY
+1303 PAASGADKTRQVY

-1345 VTDYGYGWYYEAQK
+1345 VTDYGYGWYYETQEEA
-1359 TGNSV
+1359 GNTV
-1364 KTEFAADGLYYMG
+1364 ETEFDAKGLYYTED
-1377 NGGKEVQ
+1377 GGQVAP
-1384 WEDQPSDETVD
+1384 WTDQESDKAVD
-1395 KELAELMPGY
+1395 EKLAELMPGY
-1405 QFQSYHSFVPNPNP
+1405 EFQSYHSFVPNPNP
-1419 NANGNSTGARAGLY
+1419 NVNGNTGARAGLY

-1438 DKDGKEKTPNG
+1438 DEHGKEQTPNG
-1449 TVTLKEENVKVTFEI
+1449 TVTLKEENVTVTFEV

-1474 DTLPDKWEKPEG
+1474 QTDMLPDKWKEPEG
-1486 EIAVSPGTEESN
+1486 EIAVSPGTKESN

-1517 RDTKTVINGWNNN
+1517 RDTKTVIDGESNN
-1530 TEFPYLSY
+1530 TQFPYLSY
-1538 GGQIRGYVWK
+1538 SGKTQAYTWL
-1548 QTHDIHGNSGIYT
+1548 QTHDLNGWGGTYT
-1561 PIAEYYAHANNG
+1561 PIAEYYDRSNANEDAK
-1573 GFGSLYGWFGGSFD
+1573 LKGWFGGTFD

-1596 NIQGQTSSVAGLFG
+1596 NIQGQESSCAGLFG
-1610 VVFNG
+1610 
-1615 SLKNIVLYSSDGQGK
+1615 IVY
-1630 ITNKIDSTM
+1630 N
-1639 DSPWYSMGT
+1639 GT
-1648 LAGIASA
+1648 LRSVILHSSNGEETISGFGGATGSVWYAMGGLAGLAASSKA
-1655 RQGTAGYK
+1655 EG
-1663 GSAVENCSASGY
+1663 AVENCAVSGY
-1675 TIKYKT
+1675 TVRASFQLKEAD
-1681 YNRMDKGGNQEEGGS
+1681 RSWGGANV
-1696 TIGGLLGASDMEL
+1696 GGLLGVSNMALKNCS
-1709 NKCAAVTNI
+1709 AVTDIKI
-1718 EILKS
+1718 ESCSPGKDNMRVGGLVGVSQNKFDKSKS
-1723 DAVSTFGND
+1723 DEYNINRTDCAV
-1732 NLRAGGLTGVCQNK
+1732 Q
-1746 ITNCYAGGSIDVTDG
+1746 NCYAGGSIVLGNNVTVNSG
-1761 VIVKKQNGLF
+1761 KGIYI
-1771 FGGIV
+1771 GGIV
-1776 GGGYF
+1776 GGSYVKPLSIDGY
-1781 RELTVNGIGVKI
+1781 VVGITGFGNNERNETNNTLI
-1793 GGGSIGAGGR
+1793 
-1803 MELTNCY
+1803 NCY
-1810 SYVELP
+1810 SYVTLP
-1816 SENTVV
+1816 KQDAHARLLGLFAVGGTGEI
-1822 YTTKGSMASSSNPTA
+1822 NPKQA
-1837 SGAAVNT
+1837 
-1844 HIRAL
+1844 
-1849 YAIGGQGDG
+1849 DG
-1858 NSSYTAKNCYY
+1858 VANHGVCTIQNCYY

-1876 NNLSGVTTTMP
+1876 NNL
-1887 YDDGNGGTFKLET
+1887 DGIYTVNSHQLKT
-1900 DLALDRDSIQT
+1900 DLDLTRDSVQVIARDEKGNIKRNT
-1911 VVLRADN
+1911 N
-1918 KPLRIGGP
+1918 
-1926 DANGG
+1926 NS
-1931 PFVERRIS
+1931 FVEQRLS

-1945 GEKFL
+1945 GKKFL
-1950 ISYQANSSGYTYHSP
+1950 VSYSDNGNSGWTYYRSVMFG
-1965 DRDFLTIKIDEMDY
+1965 DKT
-1979 QCLYVDKTASCMP
+1979 CLYRDDAASSCMP
-1992 IFTLERNGPTDD
+1992 IFTIEGVGPTGD
-2004 SKWVTF
+2004 SRWVTF
-2010 RGWAT
+2010 MGWAT
-2015 GISGNQVTG
+2015 GIANGKVG
-2024 LTMDPT
+2024 GVIADPT
-2030 DPTTLPV
+2030 KLAV
-2037 SSWNSLMAVTY
+2037 SAWNNLMAVTY

-2054 NKTGA
+2054 NGTGA
-2059 VLNRLDDFAP
+2059 VLSRLGAFDP

-2142 QELLRLSA
+2142 KEKLTLSA
-2150 GVPGGGTWTLE
+2150 GVPSGGTWTLVE
-2161 EKTPAEGETPVMKA
+2161 EEGETPVMKA
-2175 YLGDAE
+2175 YWGDDE
-2181 DTKEFT
+2181 NSKTFHDTS
-2187 DTNGSCKQTV
+2187 GSCELTV

-2210 YRQGGEEYRMPI
+2210 YKQGVEEYRMPI

-2230 RVKTRISPIYVFPG
+2230 RVKTEVSPIYVFPG
-2244 AQIKAPLVLCDDEG
+2244 AQIRAPLVLCDDEG
-2258 NELTEEKLAEVKIDL
+2258 KELGPEKLKDVEINL
-2273 DKSQCKRPEELL
+2273 GKSQCKWPEELL
-2285 EWATLHR
+2285 EGATLHQ

-2299 YLELTAVDDPE
+2299 YLELTVVDDPE

-2344 PLPEPETVTVEDKD
+2344 PLPKPETVTVEGED
-2358 VTRITFEAISLDEKD
+2358 VTQITFEAISLDEKD

-2385 KEVRVDRV
+2385 KEVRIDSV

-2408 DAAADPAEKP
+2408 DAATDPAEKP

-2431 YAPDTEVTLT
+2431 YDPDTEVTLT

-2454 EPPITQIVP
+2454 ERPITQIVP
-2463 MTVNI
+2463 MTVTI
-2468 PKAGPVTPEGDGT
+2468 PKTDPVTPEGDGT
-2481 GTDQTENQ
+2481 GTDQTEKQ

-2494 AATEPETSQEAKLP
+2494 AAPEPEASQEAKLP
-2508 EGADPALPAEKKAD
+2508 EGAEKKTD

-2533 DGTAPEQ
+2533 DGTAREQ